1 MEAKALCPSW
11 AKQVRQSACGGACSS
26 TALLCGA
33 LLLCSLGTG
42 SKAEG
47 APAVKPAMMGP
58 KAAPPKQ
65 WGAGRCRTDSGTGND
80 RGLAYNKEGART
92 QASDG
97 AGVEGLGGGKRMSTA
112 AGARCSSGSE
122 ESPALEEATP
132 CLASCVCTSLAVN
145 CSRSGLAEVPP
156 GEPCSW
162 RVTILD
168 LSHNHLSKV
177 RAEELAGYPSL
188 QVLDLSYNCIHTIE
202 EGAFRHLGRLQSLK
216 LVSNSLVCSCTLR
229 WLGAWVREKGPA
241 LVHDAELLHCF
252 QPAAFSSIG
261 LLRADFSALT
271 CATDFIS
278 CVKDPETRRE
288 TVLLYSYL
296 HPGTQSQAS
305 CHTLCSQ
312 KAHTHYGL
320 DLEDRCL
327 CGSLGSRGPVDCGKV
342 CSNEIPSQACNRTV
356 VHAVYPVQVSLS
368 FSARTHYSLHEVI
381 EFTAETLL
389 PGTLYTWDFGDG
401 GEQFSSSSQRAQH
414 TYALPGIY
422 VVTVRAQV
430 GERSLLHR
438 AAVSVI
444 LPVGPVGIECPRAV
458 GRGESINIGIHTQQG
473 TDLSVLWRMKM
484 PSGQETLDE
493 SCCSQGGRIHLE
505 NLNCYWLSNAKET
518 WQDARR
524 LCQGIPGGDLA
535 VVRTQEVQ
543 SFLQETFSGAGV
555 AWIGLSSLG
564 SLRWVDGSLVD
575 SFQNWTPFGRPE
587 GKEGCVQMH
596 LLDPEGVWSSSPCS
610 AKSSFLCERRAGVTL
625 PSPDV
630 FLTGVP
636 VFSGVYDVR
645 NVSTEQLPPL
655 LGPDSIELMLFP
667 GLWFSHAGILVSVD
681 FGIRGT
687 KKPVLIRFQILR
699 PHCNPNQHL
708 VPPGC
713 ELLHSPF
720 ACCHPWPL
728 CNGTGRCP
736 SGQQWCPLREGC
748 LNVSSPCSSYAFE
761 NVTSSILPIQN
772 PPRYSGTPPFY
783 QPVADLPL
791 LLAPSSTNRHV
802 QVLLPREEISVSPDD
817 IIGIQ
822 HNAEVS
828 SLLRCRQHSHSPWR
842 QSYISLAKA
851 GWWEGSISSFT
862 SPTWVD
868 HVVCDLRVTFVGKT
882 WSFAAMPRLARHL
895 AHGAYTYTATV
906 RNAVSSRQVN
916 CTVEVQTKVGG
927 LQIIHPTPVSGKL
940 NVATKRETLIVIK
953 ILSGCN
959 AMARWMAPVGKA
971 GVLFEATC
979 PGSIVAHVP
988 ACHRDTADTWFSS
1001 ALLRMEEPRM
1011 EMLNVLVSNEISSQK
1026 LSVKIQSYNVIEGLR
1041 VVPPGPRRMLVDVSQ
1056 VFSAELTQGS
1066 SVSYNWVIDNMDM
1079 FAYNGQTYSVK
1090 FKRPA
1095 TYQLKLRAE
1104 NPVSSEVV
1112 EVALA
1117 AEAMNPLANPEI
1129 LGLPGVVA
1137 VDTLQT
1143 FVFRVEVDT
1152 AMEVTVR
1159 WGFGDGSP
1167 EVESLLSPPYDSQLS
1182 RPDPQGE
1189 RVQVL
1194 ARVTH
1199 TYTQPGDYSVT
1210 AEAINKY
1217 DRVER
1222 VAKVRAVC
1230 PIASVTILVTPASPL
1245 VNEVTQFEA
1254 LPRPSPYGIV
1264 YSWNFNDG
1272 SPTQEGVNLLVH
1284 HRFEKSGV
1292 YNIVLRANNSLSEVP
1307 SDVAVM
1313 VSEGVTGLRLVA
1325 SGPTELGSATVVSA
1339 VLASGT
1345 DVLWTF
1351 NMGDGF
1357 VYSNLNLSFISH
1369 TFAKEGNYTVT
1380 VMAHNAATSA
1390 RVSTIAEVYRL
1401 QITNILAPN
1410 CLSSGERTPFQAVV
1424 TGPSQGVQFFWD
1436 FQDGNPPSVGD
1447 GDPTVFHSYP
1457 AAGSYQLNLTVRG
1470 TVSTTSRQL
1479 AICVEDRIRSVKLTA
1494 PMLALA
1500 LGEPTCFQAEVV
1512 PVPDPQHQYRYHW
1525 DFGVGEDP
1533 VTSGSPEITFTY
1545 LEGGSYRVTVTVW
1558 NTVSQQ
1564 NASVDIL
1571 AQRAIGTI
1579 SILHSGETGSFL
1591 ALGTSYLFMAEV
1603 PWDSAATFLWNFGD
1617 HSPPQVGQS
1626 TSHTYRGAGDITV
1639 TVTGENQVSHR
1650 NSSLDITV
1658 LAPVQL
1664 LILSTERPVCE
1675 VRQEVTFH
1683 ASLASGDQVHYLWA
1697 IGEPRGF
1704 QKGAS
1709 TFSHTFPATGVF
1721 MVFVAAENAVSAE
1734 KANVTIEV
1742 QERAQGVQIH
1752 SRNMV
1757 QGRYLA
1763 SAEPFMLTAEVTQG
1777 SNLTFRWVISRGL
1790 RRVFTAT
1797 GQSLTY
1803 CYNASGE
1810 LLVEVRAG
1818 NVLGEASAG
1827 RALQVVARVCGVK
1840 VRAASDSVA
1849 LGKPVN
1855 LSVSVASGT
1864 DLLYSWHIEEHARPL
1879 VTNSSSLSYAYSTL
1893 GSKLVFVTVSNVFG
1907 SSNGSTE
1914 LRVQEPVSRVS
1925 FTVEGSSL
1933 PFFLMS
1939 DTSRQLWGSVAAG
1952 SDVKWE
1958 WQLRG
1963 KEKQQLFCGQNVSC
1977 KFSAAGV
1984 YQVDLRAWNDV
1995 SEDTVQHPVAVQDPV
2010 AGLAVE
2016 VDKQDVC
2023 TDDRVVFTLHTQR
2036 GTNVSFALA
2045 VPSLGLSLDVRGGTH
2060 HFSFPAA
2067 GSHRVLASA
2076 SNNVSVQLASV
2087 VVQVLEKVRG
2097 LHIPNCCPAVLESN
2111 KELAL
2116 MAQVRAGENVTFF
2129 WIFHLPGHPAY
2140 KAAGQQVGY
2149 MPPGAGNLTIHVE
2162 ASNPFCAASLTVT
2175 VALQVPIEAAT
2186 LSSNGTGAFLNQ
2198 TVAFDLAVMGG
2209 SDLRSVWK
2217 FGDSEETFAGSGDK
2231 RMFHRYVRAGD
2242 FLVEVKIYNEVSFVL
2257 VQMTVTVRELG
2268 CDSPMVR
2275 LVELPSSVPR
2285 SRTSYFEASVDLKG
2299 CTTYKA
2305 LYLWEVFS
2313 SPSCEQLAEAD
2324 QVPLQHTDLLTP
2336 SLMLPKLSLDI
2347 GTHCLRFTASL
2358 QHTPLARTLSLLI
2371 TVIPSKLVPFIR
2383 GGSWR
2388 SWSAQLDLVLDG
2400 SGSYDPDVG
2409 RDADSS
2415 LEYHWSCEN
2424 VSSPW
2429 CAPPRL
2435 QGGASVTVPHT
2446 VLCRDTGYRFV
2457 LTVKKPGKEPV
2468 SVAQMVWI
2476 EAGQIQPVTIEC
2488 RSCSALSSY
2497 EISRSVHVTLAG
2509 QCQSCDNRTIYK
2521 WTAQSSDGQP
2531 LTLDH
2536 VTTSTGD
2543 SNRDLVIRQGVLR
2556 DGVNYSFTL
2565 SASQP
2570 GGELQGG
2577 SSITLTPNN
2586 PPRGGVC
2593 TLTPEHDLY
2602 LLETLVSYQCTGW
2615 VDEDSSPVQLIYTLI
2630 AERCPPD
2637 GRHCQHFCLYRGIK
2651 SSFGTFLPAA
2661 TGGRHT
2667 AVNVLVELEDS
2678 QGAKTLALNQTLPL
2692 AMPVLPAGFPTVT
2705 SWLKN
2710 KSQSALWG
2718 VVQQGNP
2725 QEVIPY
2731 SLALITVLNQNSGS
2745 QGNEEELRDRIA
2757 IRSNVT
2763 AALASL
2769 SISSVKEVAQLS
2781 AVLQQCVA
2789 FPGELSPESQARTL
2803 AAAQRMIEVI
2813 SSETEEGHE
2822 TPTSAGN
2829 SILGILGSTLSALDT
2844 APHPP
2849 LSGTPGLSTALTAF
2863 NLTRALMKSLMRSRV
2878 LNEETLS
2885 LSVSEIRTQGKRA
2898 DSPNLLCQA
2907 PSERCLF
2914 SVPSA
2919 VAGQL
2924 AGSQEVVQ
2932 VLMDISVNPFPF
2944 NYYAN
2949 SSISTRLALLEFTT
2963 PGGAPIPVSNL
2974 AGERAIG
2981 LRLPTG
2987 QQEQRTS
2994 PPTLLLLPPG
3004 ESVNFTVR
3012 ASAGSH
3018 AEGVH
3023 IRVGVTV
3030 QEGFD
3035 PSQESE
3041 PSIHFYGHY
3050 TLVPNEFH
3058 YAWKEEIIF
3067 DSLQGGSSREVTI
3080 LLSSPHRFNGTL
3092 RDYHVNITNR
3102 FSQAPVSAAVT
3113 VFASLCQYFHF
3124 PSMQWSTEGLRPTAA
3139 TSQKEIVCLTEHL
3152 TVFGASLFVPPHSI
3166 LFLPPSKRS
3175 RQAPLVV
3182 ITCCVLFVIYLGMV
3196 LIAHKLDDIDITRV
3210 GIVPRCGQ
3218 PGRYKYW
3225 VETDANLGEIWK
3237 IRIWH
3242 DNTGLDPSW
3251 YLQHVIIWDRQTDH
3265 MYFFL
3270 VDDWLSVENEKNEG
3284 LVEKEVLAACPQEL
3298 RCFSRVFPA
3307 QLRLGFSD
3315 WHVWLS
3321 VWGRSPHSRF
3331 TRVQRITCCVLAVYL
3346 FLTICVLWYG
3356 AIGVEG
3362 YSSVPLGSQ
3371 ASVTAESIA
3380 VGMVVSV
3387 VVFPIQLLFTF
3398 IFRKTHSKVVVED
3411 PNPPVQDSQTVEMDV
3426 CLEHAD
3432 RGSSSFLSIPG
3443 GVESIMDGS
3452 SVSGESPG
3460 SRRPVS
3466 TQENRTEVGNARVA
3480 KHWPSCDSIFDI
3492 PDLLNSD
3499 PLVSQSRILKRKKAL
3514 LKLGIE
3520 SASSSDDDPLSFS
3533 LGDSEDSRRDSHGDR
3548 LTHSEEDLLNSII
3561 AETQWS
3567 SSSDCVTSDSGRFS
3581 PRAEADLVSD
3591 VMESSCSTW
3600 SDGIPEQ
3607 GRSGWGFLHKS
3618 FSYISA
3624 LTSPGSA
3631 LHPDPEPLSAPVSS
3645 FSTRIGVSRR
3655 PLEWLFPGWVM
3666 PMTYAF
3672 IFLLLAGCFTVTI
3685 LYGSSLH
3692 DHTALMWL
3700 ISCVFSFVTSFVLLE
3715 PLKVVLE
3722 ALHAALITKPVDSEG
3737 EGLVEEPL
3745 VKPMPERIGKVRVP
3759 CGYGLL
3765 QAKEEARKVRALRA
3779 LMRSCLTH
3787 MLFLLVVL
3795 TVNYQSCVHH
3805 RNIHL
3810 LHAAVRQAVAA
3821 PNNRG
3826 LNFSSVRSYTDTWEW
3841 IDSVLLSYLYNNPR
3855 LTLVGVPRLRQES
3868 SAENVPLDL
3877 VLPQPGLGS
3886 LLTRHVT
3893 NRTCLLCHLSAPRA
3907 EVSRSGQVDRD
3918 ACSDPSLQN
3927 SSHDSIGFW
3936 IWGHVRVY
3944 HTNTGCWREL
3954 GNSSAKAQR
3963 TLADLRA
3970 SNWINK
3976 RTRAVF
3982 LEFTQYNTD
3991 VNLYVAV
3998 MLLLELPSVRPAV
4011 PSILILP
4018 YQMLRLHTQL
4028 DLPLA
4033 LVVSLLVFSVAFL
4046 LPELSLLSQE
4056 GASCLGQSRCWLQ
4069 LLLALLSIAV
4079 GALHFA
4085 HIWLADVRLKHY
4097 RGHRQAFTSFY
4108 EVAQLARM
4116 EVCLSA
4122 LLLTTT
4128 TLKIVRQ
4135 LRFVRRWSAFG
4146 KTFQHALGELVA
4158 AMLLFLL
4165 LLLVYAQCG
4174 CLAFSATVE
4183 EFRTFRCAVYALL
4196 SALHGKVA
4204 LLSVIQEFPTL
4215 GTAYVLS
4222 FMVSLLCIGSRFLC
4236 AIILHSYRTVQAE
4249 MYRPAIEPQD
4259 YEMIEFFVKRFK
4271 LWMGLSKTKAF
4282 RHKVKFEGM
4291 DSLISR
4297 SSRNSKRSR
4306 LLSAGTI
4313 FRCASSTI
4321 SSSSCSS
4328 EELALSESPV
4338 PEPYNVQ
4345 FYLDRLPSAVNNLLD
4360 QFDRVIRVM
4369 EDVCQ
4374 LERGL
4379 EQAQKRINDKKGQKS
4394 LQGEKVTSVKQL
4406 ELPRT
4411 YSTFPE
4417 SALVRLR
4424 AHRAKVSNGNA
4435 TDGHKLVQQPP
4446 AGGIPHPV
4454 AGCASRLV
4462 GPPIST
4468 DLYQRLTQAPGI
4480 SCKWRPK
4487 SEEGQ
4492 GSLCH
4497 EVPQR
4502 QIPLKRRAWQTEGAE
4517 NV

>member
-1 MEAKALCPSW
+1 MDPSLGDRDTLRSCMAGVMLSQGLQLGW
-11 AKQVRQSACGGACSS
+11 
-26 TALLCGA
+26 
-33 LLLCSLGTG
+33 LLLLLLARGT
-42 SKAEG
+42 A
-47 APAVKPAMMGP
+47 
-58 KAAPPKQ
+58 
-65 WGAGRCRTDSGTGND
+65 
-80 RGLAYNKEGART
+80 
-92 QASDG
+92 
-97 AGVEGLGGGKRMSTA
+97 
-112 AGARCSSGSE
+112 
-122 ESPALEEATP
+122 
-132 CLASCVCTSLAVN
+132 
-145 CSRSGLAEVPP
+145 
-156 GEPCSW
+156 
-162 RVTILD
+162 
-168 LSHNHLSKV
+168 
-177 RAEELAGYPSL
+177 
-188 QVLDLSYNCIHTIE
+188 
-202 EGAFRHLGRLQSLK
+202 
-216 LVSNSLVCSCTLR
+216 
-229 WLGAWVREKGPA
+229 
-241 LVHDAELLHCF
+241 
-252 QPAAFSSIG
+252 
-261 LLRADFSALT
+261 
-271 CATDFIS
+271 
-278 CVKDPETRRE
+278 
-288 TVLLYSYL
+288 
-296 HPGTQSQAS
+296 
-305 CHTLCSQ
+305 
-312 KAHTHYGL
+312 
-320 DLEDRCL
+320 
-327 CGSLGSRGPVDCGKV
+327 
-342 CSNEIPSQACNRTV
+342 
-356 VHAVYPVQVSLS
+356 
-368 FSARTHYSLHEVI
+368 
-381 EFTAETLL
+381 
-389 PGTLYTWDFGDG
+389 
-401 GEQFSSSSQRAQH
+401 
-414 TYALPGIY
+414 
-422 VVTVRAQV
+422 
-430 GERSLLHR
+430 
-438 AAVSVI
+438 
-444 LPVGPVGIECPRAV
+444 
-458 GRGESINIGIHTQQG
+458 
-473 TDLSVLWRMKM
+473 
-484 PSGQETLDE
+484 DE
-493 SCCSQGGRIHLE
+493 SSCPQGGRIHFQ
-505 NLNCYWLSNAKET
+505 NLNCYWLSHAKET
-518 WQDARR
+518 WQNARR
-524 LCQGIPGGDLA
+524 LCREIPGGDLA

-543 SFLQETFSGAGV
+543 SFLQETFSGAGMV
-555 AWIGLSSLG
+555 WIGLSSLG
-564 SLRWVDGSLVD
+564 SLHWVDGSLVD
-575 SFQNWTPFGRPE
+575 SFQNWTPFGRPK
-587 GKEGCVQMH
+587 GKESCVQMH
-596 LLDPEGVWSSSPCS
+596 LLDPEGVWSSRPCS

-630 FLTGVP
+630 FLTGMP

-645 NVSTEQLPPL
+645 NVSTELLPPL

-681 FGIRGT
+681 FGVQGT
-687 KKPVLIRFQILR
+687 KKPVLVQFQILR

-713 ELLHSPF
+713 KFLHTPF
-720 ACCHPWPL
+720 ACCHPRPL
-728 CNGTGRCP
+728 CNTTGWCP
-736 SGQQWCPLREGC
+736 SRQQWCPLSEGC
-748 LNVSSPCSSYAFE
+748 LNISSPCSSYAFE
-761 NVTSSILPIQN
+761 NVTSSILPIRN

-783 QPVADLPL
+783 SPVADFPL
-791 LLAPSSTNRHV
+791 LLAPSSANRHV
-802 QVLLPREEISVSPDD
+802 QVLLPREEISVYPDD

-822 HNAEVS
+822 HNAGVS
-828 SLLRCRQHSHSPWR
+828 SLLRCLQHSHSPWR
-842 QSYISLAKA
+842 QSYISLVKA

-862 SPTWVD
+862 NPTWVD
-868 HVVCDLRVTFVGKT
+868 HVVCDLRVAFVGKT
-882 WSFAAMPRLARHL
+882 QSFAATPPLARHSER
-895 AHGAYTYTATV
+895 GAYTYTATV
-906 RNAVSSRQVN
+906 RNAVSSRQMN

-927 LQIIHPTPVSGKL
+927 LQIIHPTLVSGKL
-940 NVATKRETLIVIK
+940 NVATKKETLIVIK
-953 ILSGCN
+953 ILSGCH
-959 AMARWMAPVGKA
+959 AVAHWMAPVGKA

-979 PGSIVAHVP
+979 PGSIIALVP
-988 ACHRDTADTWFSS
+988 ACRRDTADTWFSS
-1001 ALLRMEEPRM
+1001 TLLRMEEPKM
-1011 EMLNVLVSNEISSQK
+1011 ETLNVLVSNQISTQK
-1026 LSVKIQSYNVIEGLR
+1026 LSVKIQSYNAIEGLR

-1066 SVSYNWVIDNMDM
+1066 SVSYSWVIDNMDM

-1112 EVALA
+1112 EVALTV
-1117 AEAMNPLANPEI
+1117 EAMNPLANPEI
-1129 LGLPGVVA
+1129 VGLPGVVA

-1143 FVFRVEVDT
+1143 LVFRVEVDT

-1159 WGFGDGSP
+1159 WGFGDSSP
-1167 EVESLLSPPYDSQLS
+1167 DVESLLSPPYDSQLS

-1199 TYTQPGDYSVT
+1199 TYTQPGNYSVT

-1217 DRVER
+1217 DRVEQ
-1222 VAKVRAVC
+1222 VANVRAVC

-1245 VNEVTQFEA
+1245 VNEVTKFKA

-1264 YSWNFNDG
+1264 YSWDFNDG
-1272 SPTQEGVNLLVH
+1272 SPTQEGVNSLVH

-1292 YNIVLRANNSLSEVP
+1292 YNVMLWANNNLSEVP

-1313 VSEGVTGLRLVA
+1313 VSEGVAGLRVVA
-1325 SGPTELGSATVVSA
+1325 SGPTELGAATVVNA
-1339 VLASGT
+1339 ALASGT

-1369 TFAKEGNYTVT
+1369 TFAKEGNYTVM
-1380 VMAHNAATSA
+1380 VKAHNAATSTH
-1390 RVSTIAEVYRL
+1390 VSTIAEVYRL
-1401 QITNILAPN
+1401 QITKILAPV
-1410 CLSSGERTPFQAVV
+1410 CLSSGEQTPFQAVV
-1424 TGPSQGVQFFWD
+1424 TGPSKGVQFCWD
-1436 FQDGNPPSVGD
+1436 FQDGNPPSVGV

-1457 AAGSYQLNLTVRG
+1457 VAGSYELNLTVRG
-1470 TVSTTSRQL
+1470 TVSTTSRRL
-1479 AICVEDRIRSVKLTA
+1479 AICVEDRIRSVKLMA
-1494 PMLALA
+1494 PTLALA

-1558 NTVSQQ
+1558 NMVSRH
-1564 NASVDIL
+1564 NASADIL
-1571 AQRAIGTI
+1571 AQRVIGTI
-1579 SILHSGETGSFL
+1579 SILHSGETESFL
-1591 ALGTSYLFMAEV
+1591 ALGTSYLFMTEV

-1626 TSHTYRGAGDITV
+1626 VSHTYHTVGDITV
-1639 TVTGENQVSHR
+1639 TVTGENQVSRR
-1650 NSSLDITV
+1650 NASLDVTV

-1664 LILSTERPVCE
+1664 LALSTEWPICE
-1675 VRQEVTFH
+1675 VRQEVAFH
-1683 ASLASGDQVHYLWA
+1683 ASLAAGDQVRYLWA
-1697 IGEPRGF
+1697 IGQPRSF
-1704 QKGAS
+1704 HQGAA
-1709 TFSHTFPATGVF
+1709 TFSHAFPAAGVF
-1721 MVFVAAENAVSAE
+1721 VVFVTAENAVSTE
-1734 KANVTIEV
+1734 KANITIEV

-1752 SRNMV
+1752 SGNVV

-1763 SAEPFMLTAEVTQG
+1763 SAEPFMLTAKVTQG
-1777 SNLTFRWVISRGL
+1777 SNITFRWVISQGL

-1797 GQSLTY
+1797 GQSLMY

-1818 NVLGEASAG
+1818 NVLGEVSAG
-1827 RALQVVARVCGVK
+1827 LALQVVERACGVK
-1840 VRAASDSVA
+1840 VQAASDSVA
-1849 LGKPVN
+1849 VGKPVN

-1864 DLLYSWHIEEHARPL
+1864 DLLYSWHIEEYAQPL
-1879 VTNSSSLSYAYSTL
+1879 LTNSSSLSYAYSTL
-1893 GSKLVFVTVSNVFG
+1893 GSKLVFVTVSNVLG

-1914 LRVQEPVSRVS
+1914 LRVEEPVSRVS
-1925 FTVEGSSL
+1925 FAVEGSSP

-1952 SDVKWE
+1952 SDVAWE
-1958 WQLRG
+1958 WQLQG
-1963 KEKQQLFCGQNVSC
+1963 KEKRQLFHGQNISC

-1995 SEDTVQHPVAVQDPV
+1995 SEDTVQHPMVVQDPV

-2016 VDKQDVC
+2016 VDRQDVC

-2036 GTNVSFALA
+2036 GTNVSFALTI
-2045 VPSLGLSLDVRGGTH
+2045 PSLGLSLDVRGGTH
-2060 HFSFPAA
+2060 HFSFPTA
-2067 GSHRVLASA
+2067 GSHQVLASA
-2076 SNNVSVQLASV
+2076 SNNVSMQLASV

-2097 LHIPNCCPAVLESN
+2097 LHIPNCCPAIMESN

-2116 MAQVRAGENVTFF
+2116 TAQVQAGENVTFF
-2129 WIFHLPGHPAY
+2129 WIFHLPGQPAY
-2140 KAAGQQVGY
+2140 EAAGQQVGY
-2149 MPPGAGNLTIHVE
+2149 VPPGAGNLTIHVE
-2162 ASNPFCAASLTVT
+2162 ASNPFCATSLTVT
-2175 VALQVPIEAAT
+2175 VALQVPIEAAS

-2198 TVAFDLAVMGG
+2198 TVAFDVALTGG
-2209 SDLRSVWK
+2209 SDLHSEWK
-2217 FGDSEETFAGSGDK
+2217 FGDSAATFAGSGVE
-2231 RMFHRYVRAGD
+2231 RMFHHYGRAGD
-2242 FLVEVKIYNEVSFVL
+2242 FVVEVKIYNEVSFVL
-2257 VQMTVTVRELG
+2257 VQTTVTVRELG

-2275 LVELPSSVPR
+2275 LVDPPSSVPR
-2285 SRTSYFEASVDLKG
+2285 SLTSYFEASIDLKG
-2299 CTTYKA
+2299 CTAYKA

-2313 SPSCEQLAEAD
+2313 SPSCEQLAEAN
-2324 QVPLQHTDLLTP
+2324 QVPLQHADLFTP
-2336 SLMLPKLSLDI
+2336 SLTLPKLSLDI

-2371 TVIPSKLVPFIR
+2371 TVIPSKLVPVIR

-2388 SWSAQLDLVLDG
+2388 SCSAQLDLVLDG

-2409 RDADSS
+2409 TAADHS
-2415 LEYHWSCEN
+2415 LEYHWDCEN

-2435 QGGASVTVPHT
+2435 QGGASVTIPRT
-2446 VLCRDTGYRFV
+2446 VLCRGTGYRFI
-2457 LTVKKPGKEPV
+2457 LTVKKPGKDPV
-2468 SVAQMVWI
+2468 SMAQMVWI
-2476 EAGQIQPVTIEC
+2476 KPGQILPVTIEC

-2509 QCQSCDNRTIYK
+2509 QCQSCDNRTMYK
-2521 WTAQSSDGQP
+2521 WTAQSSDGQN
-2531 LTLDH
+2531 LTLNH

-2586 PPRGGVC
+2586 PPRGGIC
-2593 TLTPEHDLY
+2593 TLTPEHNLY

-2630 AERCPPD
+2630 AEQCSPNS
-2637 GRHCQHFCLYRGIK
+2637 RHCQHFCLYRGIK
-2651 SSFGTFLPAA
+2651 SSFSTFLPAA
-2661 TGGRHT
+2661 TGSSRT
-2667 AVNVLVELEDS
+2667 TVNILVELEDS
-2678 QGAKTLALNQTLPL
+2678 QGAKTLALNRTLTL
-2692 AMPVLPAGFPTVT
+2692 VMPVLPAGFPTVT

-2710 KSQSALWG
+2710 KSQSELWG

-2745 QGNEEELRDRIA
+2745 QGNEEELRDRIS

-2769 SISSVKEVAQLS
+2769 NISSVKEVAQLS
-2781 AVLQQCVA
+2781 AALQQCVA
-2789 FPGELSPESQARTL
+2789 FPGELSLESQARTL

-2844 APHPP
+2844 APHP
-2849 LSGTPGLSTALTAF
+2849 LLFGTPGLSTALTAF

-2878 LNEETLS
+2878 LNEETLL

-2898 DSPNLLCQA
+2898 NSPNLLCLA
-2907 PSERCLF
+2907 PSDRCLF
-2914 SVPSA
+2914 SVPST
-2919 VAGQL
+2919 VARQL

-2932 VLMDISVNPFPF
+2932 VLMDISLNPFPF

-2963 PGGAPIPVSNL
+2963 PGGVPIPVSNL
-2974 AGERAIG
+2974 SGERAIG

-2987 QQEQRTS
+2987 QQEQRSS
-2994 PPTLLLLPPG
+2994 PPTLILLPPG

-3012 ASAGSH
+3012 ALAGSR

-3023 IRVGVTV
+3023 IHVGITM

-3035 PSQESE
+3035 PSQERE
-3041 PSIHFYGHY
+3041 PSIHFFGHY
-3050 TLVPNEFH
+3050 TPVPNEFH
-3058 YAWKEEIIF
+3058 YTWKEEMIF

-3080 LLSSPHRFNGTL
+3080 LLSSPHSFNGTL

-3139 TSQKEIVCLTEHL
+3139 TSRKEIVCLTEHL

-3166 LFLPPSKRS
+3166 LFLPPSKRA

-3182 ITCCVLFVIYLGMV
+3182 ITCCVLFAIYLGMV

-3225 VETDANLGEIWK
+3225 VTVKTGWKRGSGTTAHVGISLYGLNKSGSRHLDKGWAFQRNSQDIFQVETDANLGEIWK

-3251 YLQHVIIWDRQTDH
+3251 YLQHVIVWDRQTDH

-3270 VDDWLSVENEKNEG
+3270 VDDWLSVENEQNEG

-3321 VWGRSPHSRF
+3321 IWGRSPHSRF

-3346 FLTICVLWYG
+3346 FLAICVLWYG

-3362 YSSVPLGSQ
+3362 YSVPLGSQ
-3371 ASVTAESIA
+3371 VSVTAESVA
-3380 VGMVVSV
+3380 VGMVVAV
-3387 VVFPIQLLFTF
+3387 MVFPIQLLFTF
-3398 IFRKTHSKVVVED
+3398 IFRKTRSKVVVED
-3411 PNPPVQDSQTVEMDV
+3411 PDPPVQDSQTVEMDV

-3432 RGSSSFLSIPG
+3432 LSSSSFLSILG
-3443 GVESIMDGS
+3443 GMESIMDGS
-3452 SVSGESPG
+3452 SASGESPG
-3460 SRRPVS
+3460 SRRPGS
-3466 TQENRTEVGNARVA
+3466 TQENLTKVGNTRVV
-3480 KHWPSCDSIFDI
+3480 KRRPSCDSIFDV
-3492 PDLLNSD
+3492 PDLLTSD
-3499 PLVSQSRILKRKKAL
+3499 PLVSQSRSLKRKKAL

-3520 SASSSDDDPLSFS
+3520 STSNSDGDPLSFS
-3533 LGDSEDSRRDSHGDR
+3533 LEDSEDSWRDSRGHR
-3548 LTHSEEDLLNSII
+3548 LTRSEEDLLNSIV
-3561 AETQWS
+3561 AETQRS

-3581 PRAEADLVSD
+3581 PQAEADLVSD
-3591 VMESSCSTW
+3591 VMESPSSAW

-3607 GRSGWGFLHKS
+3607 GRRGWGFLRKS

-3624 LTSPGSA
+3624 LTSPGSV
-3631 LHPDPEPLSAPVSS
+3631 LLPDPEPPSAPVSS

-3655 PLEWLFPGWVM
+3655 PLEWLFPGWVL

-3672 IFLLLAGCFTVTI
+3672 IFLLLAGCFTITI

-3700 ISCVFSFVTSFVLLE
+3700 ISCIFSFITSFVLLE
-3715 PLKVVLE
+3715 PLK
-3722 ALHAALITKPVDSEG
+3722 
-3737 EGLVEEPL
+3737 
-3745 VKPMPERIGKVRVP
+3745 
-3759 CGYGLL
+3759 
-3765 QAKEEARKVRALRA
+3765 
-3779 LMRSCLTH
+3779 SCLTH
-3787 MLFLLVVL
+3787 LLFLLVVL
-3795 TVNYQSCVHH
+3795 TVNYQSCFHH

-3810 LHAAVRQAVAA
+3810 LHAAVRQELTA
-3821 PNNRG
+3821 PNDRG
-3826 LNFSSVRSYTDTWEW
+3826 LNFSSMRSYTDTWEW
-3841 IDSVLLSYLYNNPR
+3841 IDSVLLSYLYSNSR

-3868 SAENVPLDL
+3868 SAGNIPLDL
-3877 VLPQPGLGS
+3877 
-3886 LLTRHVT
+3886 
-3893 NRTCLLCHLSAPRA
+3893 APRP
-3907 EVSRSGQVDRD
+3907 EISRSGQVDRD
-3918 ACSDPSLQN
+3918 ACCDRSLQN
-3927 SSHDSIGFW
+3927 SSHNSIGFW
-3936 IWGHVRVY
+3936 IWGHSGVY

-3954 GNSSAKAQR
+3954 GNSSAKARR

-3970 SNWINK
+3970 SNWINE

-3982 LEFTQYNTD
+3982 LEFTQYNVD
-3991 VNLYVAV
+3991 VNLYVVV
-3998 MLLLELPSVRPAV
+3998 MLLLELPSVRLAV
-4011 PSILILP
+4011 PSIIILP
-4018 YQMLRLHTQL
+4018 YQMLRLGTGL

-4033 LVVSLLVFSVAFL
+4033 LVISLLIFSVAFL

-4085 HIWLADVRLKHY
+4085 HIWLADVQLEHY
-4097 RGHRQAFTSFY
+4097 WGHRQAFTSFY
-4108 EVAQLARM
+4108 EVALLAQM

-4122 LLLTTT
+4122 LLLTITM
-4128 TLKIVRQ
+4128 LKIVRQ

-4146 KTFQHALGELVA
+4146 KTFQHALRDLVA
-4158 AMLLFLL
+4158 VMLIFLL

-4174 CLAFSATVE
+4174 YLAFSATVE
-4183 EFRTFRCAVYALL
+4183 EFRTFQCAFYALL

-4204 LLSVIQEFPTL
+4204 FLSVIQEFPTL

-4222 FMVSLLCIGSRFLC
+4222 FMVSLLCVGSRFLC
-4236 AIILHSYRTVQAE
+4236 AVILHSYRTVQAE
-4249 MYRPAIEPQD
+4249 VYRPAMEPQD

-4271 LWMGLSKTKAF
+4271 LWMGLSKTKEF

-4297 SSRNSKRSR
+4297 SSGNSKRSR

-4321 SSSSCSS
+4321 SSSS
-4328 EELALSESPV
+4328 EELALLESPV
-4338 PEPYNVQ
+4338 PEQYNVQ

-4374 LERGL
+4374 LESGL
-4379 EQAQKRINDKKGQKS
+4379 EQAQKRINDNKKGQKS
-4394 LQGEKVTSVKQL
+4394 LQGEKVTLPKQL

-4411 YSTFPE
+4411 YSTFSE
-4417 SALVRLR
+4417 SALLRLR
-4424 AHRAKVSNGNA
+4424 AHRAKVSNCNA

-4446 AGGIPHPV
+4446 ADGIPHPV
-4454 AGCASRLV
+4454 AGCTSWLV

-4468 DLYQRLTQAPGI
+4468 DLCQRCSPAPGV

-4487 SEEGQ
+4487 NEEEQ
-4492 GSLCH
+4492 GCLCH

-4502 QIPLKRRAWQTEGAE
+4502 QIPLKRRAWQTEGAG
-4517 NV
+4517 NI

>member
-1 MEAKALCPSW
+1 MDPSLGDRDTLRSCMAGVMLSQGLQLGW
-11 AKQVRQSACGGACSS
+11 
-26 TALLCGA
+26 
-33 LLLCSLGTG
+33 LLLLLLARGT
-42 SKAEG
+42 
-47 APAVKPAMMGP
+47 
-58 KAAPPKQ
+58 
-65 WGAGRCRTDSGTGND
+65 AGMWD
-80 RGLAYNKEGART
+80 
-92 QASDG
+92 
-97 AGVEGLGGGKRMSTA
+97 
-112 AGARCSSGSE
+112 
-122 ESPALEEATP
+122 
-132 CLASCVCTSLAVN
+132 
-145 CSRSGLAEVPP
+145 
-156 GEPCSW
+156 
-162 RVTILD
+162 
-168 LSHNHLSKV
+168 
-177 RAEELAGYPSL
+177 
-188 QVLDLSYNCIHTIE
+188 
-202 EGAFRHLGRLQSLK
+202 
-216 LVSNSLVCSCTLR
+216 LVS
-229 WLGAWVREKGPA
+229 
-241 LVHDAELLHCF
+241 
-252 QPAAFSSIG
+252 
-261 LLRADFSALT
+261 
-271 CATDFIS
+271 
-278 CVKDPETRRE
+278 
-288 TVLLYSYL
+288 
-296 HPGTQSQAS
+296 
-305 CHTLCSQ
+305 
-312 KAHTHYGL
+312 
-320 DLEDRCL
+320 
-327 CGSLGSRGPVDCGKV
+327 
-342 CSNEIPSQACNRTV
+342 
-356 VHAVYPVQVSLS
+356 
-368 FSARTHYSLHEVI
+368 
-381 EFTAETLL
+381 
-389 PGTLYTWDFGDG
+389 
-401 GEQFSSSSQRAQH
+401 
-414 TYALPGIY
+414 
-422 VVTVRAQV
+422 
-430 GERSLLHR
+430 
-438 AAVSVI
+438 
-444 LPVGPVGIECPRAV
+444 
-458 GRGESINIGIHTQQG
+458 
-473 TDLSVLWRMKM
+473 
-484 PSGQETLDE
+484 DE
-493 SCCSQGGRIHLE
+493 SSCPQGGRIHFQ
-505 NLNCYWLSNAKET
+505 NLNCYWLSHAKET
-518 WQDARR
+518 WQNARR
-524 LCQGIPGGDLA
+524 LCREIPGGDLA

-543 SFLQETFSGAGV
+543 SFLQETFSGAGMV
-555 AWIGLSSLG
+555 WIGLSSLG
-564 SLRWVDGSLVD
+564 SLHWVDGSLVD
-575 SFQNWTPFGRPE
+575 SFQNWTPFGRPK
-587 GKEGCVQMH
+587 GKESCVQMH
-596 LLDPEGVWSSSPCS
+596 LLDPEGVWSSRPCS

-630 FLTGVP
+630 FLTGMP

-645 NVSTEQLPPL
+645 NVSTELLPPL
-655 LGPDSIELMLFP
+655 LGPDTIELMLFP

-681 FGIRGT
+681 FGVQGT
-687 KKPVLIRFQILR
+687 KKPVLVQFQILR

-713 ELLHSPF
+713 EFLHTPF
-720 ACCHPWPL
+720 ACCHPRPL
-728 CNGTGRCP
+728 CNTTGWCP
-736 SGQQWCPLREGC
+736 SGQQWCPLSEGC
-748 LNVSSPCSSYAFE
+748 LNISSPCSSYAFE
-761 NVTSSILPIQN
+761 NVTSSILPIRN

-783 QPVADLPL
+783 SPVADFPL
-791 LLAPSSTNRHV
+791 LLAPSTANRHV
-802 QVLLPREEISVSPDD
+802 QVLLPREEISVYPDD

-822 HNAEVS
+822 HNAGVS
-828 SLLRCRQHSHSPWR
+828 SLLRCLQHSHSPWR
-842 QSYISLAKA
+842 QSYISLVKA

-862 SPTWVD
+862 NPTWVD

-882 WSFAAMPRLARHL
+882 QSFAAMPPLARHSE
-895 AHGAYTYTATV
+895 HGAYTYTATV
-906 RNAVSSRQVN
+906 RNAVSSRQMN

-927 LQIIHPTPVSGKL
+927 LQIIHPTLVSGKL
-940 NVATKRETLIVIK
+940 NVATKKETLIVIK
-953 ILSGCN
+953 ILSGCH
-959 AMARWMAPVGKA
+959 AVAHWMAPVGKA

-979 PGSIVAHVP
+979 PGSIIALVP
-988 ACHRDTADTWFSS
+988 ACRRDTADTWFSS
-1001 ALLRMEEPRM
+1001 TLLRMEEPKM
-1011 EMLNVLVSNEISSQK
+1011 ETLNVLVSNQISTQK
-1026 LSVKIQSYNVIEGLR
+1026 LSVNIQSYNAIEGLR

-1066 SVSYNWVIDNMDM
+1066 SVSYSWVIDNMDM

-1112 EVALA
+1112 EVALTV
-1117 AEAMNPLANPEI
+1117 EAMNPLANPEI
-1129 LGLPGVVA
+1129 VGLPGVVA

-1143 FVFRVEVDT
+1143 LVFRVEVDT

-1159 WGFGDGSP
+1159 WGFGDSSP
-1167 EVESLLSPPYDSQLS
+1167 DVESLLSPPYDSQLS

-1199 TYTQPGDYSVT
+1199 TYTQPGNYSVT

-1217 DRVER
+1217 DRVEQ
-1222 VAKVRAVC
+1222 VANVRAVC

-1245 VNEVTQFEA
+1245 VNEVTKFKA

-1264 YSWNFNDG
+1264 YSWDFNDG
-1272 SPTQEGVNLLVH
+1272 SPTQEGVNSLVH

-1292 YNIVLRANNSLSEVP
+1292 YNVMLWANNNLSEVP

-1313 VSEGVTGLRLVA
+1313 VSEGVAGLRVVA
-1325 SGPTELGSATVVSA
+1325 SGPTELGAATVVNA
-1339 VLASGT
+1339 ALASGT

-1369 TFAKEGNYTVT
+1369 TFAKEGNYTVM
-1380 VMAHNAATSA
+1380 VKAHNAATSTH
-1390 RVSTIAEVYRL
+1390 VSTIAEVYRL
-1401 QITNILAPN
+1401 QITKILAPV
-1410 CLSSGERTPFQAVV
+1410 CLSSGEQTPLQAVV
-1424 TGPSQGVQFFWD
+1424 TGPSKGVQFCWD
-1436 FQDGNPPSVGD
+1436 FQDGNPPSVGV

-1457 AAGSYQLNLTVRG
+1457 VAGSYELNLTVRG
-1470 TVSTTSRQL
+1470 TVSTTSRRL
-1479 AICVEDRIRSVKLTA
+1479 AICVEDRIRSVKLMA
-1494 PMLALA
+1494 PTLALA

-1512 PVPDPQHQYRYHW
+1512 PVPDPQHQYQYHW

-1558 NTVSQQ
+1558 NMVSRH
-1564 NASVDIL
+1564 NASADIL
-1571 AQRAIGTI
+1571 AQRVIGTI
-1579 SILHSGETGSFL
+1579 SILHSGETESFL
-1591 ALGTSYLFMAEV
+1591 ALGTSYLFMTEV

-1626 TSHTYRGAGDITV
+1626 VSHTYHTVGDITV
-1639 TVTGENQVSHR
+1639 TVTGENQVSRR
-1650 NSSLDITV
+1650 NASLDITV
-1658 LAPVQL
+1658 LAPVRL
-1664 LILSTERPVCE
+1664 LALSTEWPICE
-1675 VRQEVTFH
+1675 VRQEVAFH
-1683 ASLASGDQVHYLWA
+1683 ASVAAGDQVRYLWA
-1697 IGEPRGF
+1697 IGQPRSF
-1704 QKGAS
+1704 HQGAA
-1709 TFSHTFPATGVF
+1709 TFSHAFPAAGVF
-1721 MVFVAAENAVSAE
+1721 VVFVTAENAVSTE
-1734 KANVTIEV
+1734 KANITIEV

-1752 SRNMV
+1752 SGNVV

-1763 SAEPFMLTAEVTQG
+1763 SAEPFMLTANVTQG
-1777 SNLTFRWVISRGL
+1777 SNITFRWVISQGL

-1797 GQSLTY
+1797 GQSLMY

-1818 NVLGEASAG
+1818 NVLGEVSAG
-1827 RALQVVARVCGVK
+1827 LALQVVERACGVK
-1840 VRAASDSVA
+1840 VQAASDSVA
-1849 LGKPVN
+1849 VGKPVN

-1864 DLLYSWHIEEHARPL
+1864 DLLYSWHIEEYAQPL
-1879 VTNSSSLSYAYSTL
+1879 LTNSSSLSYAYSTL
-1893 GSKLVFVTVSNVFG
+1893 GSKLVFVTVSNVLG

-1925 FTVEGSSL
+1925 FAVEGSSP

-1952 SDVKWE
+1952 SDVAWE
-1958 WQLRG
+1958 WQLQG
-1963 KEKQQLFCGQNVSC
+1963 KEKRQLFHGQNISC

-1995 SEDTVQHPVAVQDPV
+1995 SEDTVQHPMVVQDPV

-2016 VDKQDVC
+2016 VDRQDVC

-2036 GTNVSFALA
+2036 GTNVSFALTI
-2045 VPSLGLSLDVRGGTH
+2045 PSLGLSLDVRGGTH
-2060 HFSFPAA
+2060 HFSFPTA
-2067 GSHRVLASA
+2067 GSHQVLASA
-2076 SNNVSVQLASV
+2076 SNNVSMQLASV
-2087 VVQVLEKVRG
+2087 VVQVLEKVRR
-2097 LHIPNCCPAVLESN
+2097 LHIPNCCPAIMESN
-2111 KELAL
+2111 KELVL
-2116 MAQVRAGENVTFF
+2116 TAQVQAGENVTFF

-2140 KAAGQQVGY
+2140 EAAGQQVGY
-2149 MPPGAGNLTIHVE
+2149 VPPGAGNLTIHVE
-2162 ASNPFCAASLTVT
+2162 ASNPFCATSLTVT
-2175 VALQVPIEAAT
+2175 VALQVPIEAAS

-2198 TVAFDLAVMGG
+2198 TVAFDVALTGG
-2209 SDLRSVWK
+2209 SDLHSEWK
-2217 FGDSEETFAGSGDK
+2217 FGDSAATFAGSGVE
-2231 RMFHRYVRAGD
+2231 RMFHHYGRAGD
-2242 FLVEVKIYNEVSFVL
+2242 FVVEVKIYNEVSFVL
-2257 VQMTVTVRELG
+2257 VQTTVTVRELG

-2275 LVELPSSVPR
+2275 LVDPPSSVPR
-2285 SRTSYFEASVDLKG
+2285 SLTSYFEASIDLKG
-2299 CTTYKA
+2299 CTAYKA

-2313 SPSCEQLAEAD
+2313 SPSCEQLAEAN
-2324 QVPLQHTDLLTP
+2324 QVPLQHADLFTP
-2336 SLMLPKLSLDI
+2336 SLTLPKLSLDI

-2371 TVIPSKLVPFIR
+2371 TVIPSKLVPVIR

-2388 SWSAQLDLVLDG
+2388 SCSAQLDLVLDG

-2409 RDADSS
+2409 TAADPS
-2415 LEYHWSCEN
+2415 LEYHWDCEN

-2435 QGGASVTVPHT
+2435 QGGASVTIPRT
-2446 VLCRDTGYRFV
+2446 VLCRGTGYRFI
-2457 LTVKKPGKEPV
+2457 LTVKKPGKDPV
-2468 SVAQMVWI
+2468 SMAQMVWI
-2476 EAGQIQPVTIEC
+2476 KPGQILPVTIEC

-2509 QCQSCDNRTIYK
+2509 QCQSCDNRTMYK
-2521 WTAQSSDGQP
+2521 WTAQSSDGQN
-2531 LTLDH
+2531 LTLNH

-2586 PPRGGVC
+2586 PPRGGIC
-2593 TLTPEHDLY
+2593 TLTPEHNLY

-2630 AERCPPD
+2630 AEQCSPNS
-2637 GRHCQHFCLYRGIK
+2637 RHCQHFCLYRGIK
-2651 SSFGTFLPAA
+2651 SSFSTFLPAA
-2661 TGGRHT
+2661 TGSSRT
-2667 AVNVLVELEDS
+2667 TVNILVELEDS
-2678 QGAKTLALNQTLPL
+2678 QGAKTLALNRTLTL
-2692 AMPVLPAGFPTVT
+2692 VMPVLPAGFPTVT

-2710 KSQSALWG
+2710 KSQSELWG

-2745 QGNEEELRDRIA
+2745 QGNEEELRDRIS

-2769 SISSVKEVAQLS
+2769 NISSVKEVAQLS
-2781 AVLQQCVA
+2781 AALQQCVA
-2789 FPGELSPESQARTL
+2789 FPGELSLESQARTL

-2844 APHPP
+2844 APHP
-2849 LSGTPGLSTALTAF
+2849 LLFGTPGLSTALTAF

-2878 LNEETLS
+2878 LNEETLL

-2898 DSPNLLCQA
+2898 NSPNLLCLA
-2907 PSERCLF
+2907 PSDRCLF
-2914 SVPSA
+2914 SVPST
-2919 VAGQL
+2919 VATQL

-2932 VLMDISVNPFPF
+2932 VLMDISLNPFPF

-2963 PGGAPIPVSNL
+2963 PGGVPIPVSNL
-2974 AGERAIG
+2974 SGERAIG

-2987 QQEQRTS
+2987 QQEQRSS
-2994 PPTLLLLPPG
+2994 PPTLILLPPG

-3012 ASAGSH
+3012 ALAGSR

-3023 IRVGVTV
+3023 IHVGITV

-3035 PSQESE
+3035 PSQERE
-3041 PSIHFYGHY
+3041 PSIHFFGHY
-3050 TLVPNEFH
+3050 TPVPNEFH
-3058 YAWKEEIIF
+3058 YTWKEEMIF

-3080 LLSSPHRFNGTL
+3080 LLSSPHSFNGTL

-3139 TSQKEIVCLTEHL
+3139 TSRKEIVCLTEHL

-3166 LFLPPSKRS
+3166 LFLPPSKRA

-3182 ITCCVLFVIYLGMV
+3182 ITCCVLFAIYLGMV

-3225 VETDANLGEIWK
+3225 VTVKTGWKRGSGTTAHVGISLYGLNKSGSRHLDKGWAFQRNSQDIFQVETDANLGEIWK

-3251 YLQHVIIWDRQTDH
+3251 YLQHVIVWDRQTDH

-3270 VDDWLSVENEKNEG
+3270 VDDWLSVENEQNEG

-3321 VWGRSPHSRF
+3321 IWGRSPHSRF

-3346 FLTICVLWYG
+3346 FLAICVLWYG

-3362 YSSVPLGSQ
+3362 YSVPLGSQ
-3371 ASVTAESIA
+3371 VSVTAESVA
-3380 VGMVVSV
+3380 VGMVVAV
-3387 VVFPIQLLFTF
+3387 MVFPIQLLFTF
-3398 IFRKTHSKVVVED
+3398 IFRKTRSKVVVED
-3411 PNPPVQDSQTVEMDV
+3411 PDPPVQDSQTVEMDV

-3432 RGSSSFLSIPG
+3432 LSSSSFLSIPG
-3443 GVESIMDGS
+3443 GMESIMDGS
-3452 SVSGESPG
+3452 SASGESPG
-3460 SRRPVS
+3460 SRRPGS
-3466 TQENRTEVGNARVA
+3466 TQENLTKVGNTRVA
-3480 KHWPSCDSIFDI
+3480 KRRPSCDSIFDV
-3492 PDLLNSD
+3492 PDLLTSD
-3499 PLVSQSRILKRKKAL
+3499 PLVSQSRSLKRKKAL

-3520 SASSSDDDPLSFS
+3520 SASNSDGDPLSFS
-3533 LGDSEDSRRDSHGDR
+3533 LEDSEDSRRDSRGHR
-3548 LTHSEEDLLNSII
+3548 LTRSEEDLLNSIV
-3561 AETQWS
+3561 AETQRS

-3581 PRAEADLVSD
+3581 PQAEADLVSD
-3591 VMESSCSTW
+3591 VMESPSSAW

-3607 GRSGWGFLHKS
+3607 GRRGWGFLRKS

-3624 LTSPGSA
+3624 LTSPGSV
-3631 LHPDPEPLSAPVSS
+3631 LLPDPEPPSAPVSS

-3655 PLEWLFPGWVM
+3655 PLEWLFPGWVL

-3672 IFLLLAGCFTVTI
+3672 IFLLLAGCFTITI

-3700 ISCVFSFVTSFVLLE
+3700 ISCIFSFITSFVLLE
-3715 PLKVVLE
+3715 PLK
-3722 ALHAALITKPVDSEG
+3722 
-3737 EGLVEEPL
+3737 
-3745 VKPMPERIGKVRVP
+3745 
-3759 CGYGLL
+3759 
-3765 QAKEEARKVRALRA
+3765 
-3779 LMRSCLTH
+3779 SCLTH
-3787 MLFLLVVL
+3787 LLFLLVVL
-3795 TVNYQSCVHH
+3795 TVNYQSCFHH

-3810 LHAAVRQAVAA
+3810 LHAAVRQELTA
-3821 PNNRG
+3821 PNDRG
-3826 LNFSSVRSYTDTWEW
+3826 LNFSSMRSYTDTWEW
-3841 IDSVLLSYLYNNPR
+3841 IDSVLLSYLYSNSQ

-3868 SAENVPLDL
+3868 SAGNVPLDL
-3877 VLPQPGLGS
+3877 
-3886 LLTRHVT
+3886 
-3893 NRTCLLCHLSAPRA
+3893 APRP
-3907 EVSRSGQVDRD
+3907 EISRSGQVERD
-3918 ACSDPSLQN
+3918 ACCDRSLQN
-3927 SSHDSIGFW
+3927 SSHNSIGFW
-3936 IWGHVRVY
+3936 IWGHSGVY

-3970 SNWINK
+3970 SNWINE

-3982 LEFTQYNTD
+3982 LEFTQYNVD
-3991 VNLYVAV
+3991 VNLYVVV
-3998 MLLLELPSVRPAV
+3998 MLLLELPSVRLAV
-4011 PSILILP
+4011 PSIIILP
-4018 YQMLRLHTQL
+4018 YQMLRLGTGL

-4033 LVVSLLVFSVAFL
+4033 LVISLLIFSVAFL

-4085 HIWLADVRLKHY
+4085 HIWLADVRLEHY
-4097 RGHRQAFTSFY
+4097 WGHRQAFTSFY
-4108 EVAQLARM
+4108 EVALLAQM

-4122 LLLTTT
+4122 LLLTITM
-4128 TLKIVRQ
+4128 LKIVRQ

-4146 KTFQHALGELVA
+4146 KTFQHALRDLVA
-4158 AMLLFLL
+4158 AMLIFLL

-4174 CLAFSATVE
+4174 YLAFSATVE
-4183 EFRTFRCAVYALL
+4183 EFRTFQCAFYALL

-4204 LLSVIQEFPTL
+4204 FLSVIQEFPTL

-4222 FMVSLLCIGSRFLC
+4222 FMVSLLCVGSRFLC
-4236 AIILHSYRTVQAE
+4236 AVILHSYRTVQAE
-4249 MYRPAIEPQD
+4249 VYRPAMEPQD

-4271 LWMGLSKTKAF
+4271 LWMGLSKTKEF

-4297 SSRNSKRSR
+4297 SSGNSKRSC

-4321 SSSSCSS
+4321 SSSS

-4338 PEPYNVQ
+4338 PEQYNVQ

-4374 LERGL
+4374 LESGL
-4379 EQAQKRINDKKGQKS
+4379 EQAQKRINDNKKGQKS
-4394 LQGEKVTSVKQL
+4394 LQGEKVTLPKQL

-4411 YSTFPE
+4411 YSTFSE
-4417 SALVRLR
+4417 SALLRLR
-4424 AHRAKVSNGNA
+4424 AHRAKVSNCNA

-4446 AGGIPHPV
+4446 ADGIPHPV
-4454 AGCASRLV
+4454 GGCTSWLV

-4468 DLYQRLTQAPGI
+4468 DLCQRRSQAPGV

-4487 SEEGQ
+4487 SEEEQ
-4492 GSLCH
+4492 GCLCH

-4502 QIPLKRRAWQTEGAE
+4502 QIPLKRRAWQTEGAG
-4517 NV
+4517 NI

>member
-1 MEAKALCPSW
+1 
-11 AKQVRQSACGGACSS
+11 
-26 TALLCGA
+26 
-33 LLLCSLGTG
+33 
-42 SKAEG
+42 
-47 APAVKPAMMGP
+47 
-58 KAAPPKQ
+58 
-65 WGAGRCRTDSGTGND
+65 
-80 RGLAYNKEGART
+80 
-92 QASDG
+92 
-97 AGVEGLGGGKRMSTA
+97 MSTA
-112 AGARCSSGSE
+112 AGARCSRGSE

-505 NLNCYWLSNAKET
+505 NLNCYWLSDAKET

-555 AWIGLSSLG
+555 VWIGLSSLG

-720 ACCHPWPL
+720 ACCHPRPL

-761 NVTSSILPIQN
+761 NVTSSILPIRN

-783 QPVADLPL
+783 QPVADFPL

-828 SLLRCRQHSHSPWR
+828 SLLWCRQHSHSPWR

-1026 LSVKIQSYNVIEGLR
+1026 LSVKFQSYNVIEGLR

-1143 FVFRVEVDT
+1143 LVFRVEVDT

-1210 AEAINKY
+1210 AEAVNKY

-1272 SPTQEGVNLLVH
+1272 SPTQEGVNLLVR

-1292 YNIVLRANNSLSEVP
+1292 YNVVLRANNSLSEVP

-1401 QITNILAPN
+1401 QIINILAPN

-1436 FQDGNPPSVGD
+1436 FQDGNPPSVAD

-1457 AAGSYQLNLTVRG
+1457 AAGSYKLNLTVRG

-1494 PMLALA
+1494 PTLALA

-1664 LILSTERPVCE
+1664 LTLSTERPVCE

-1683 ASLASGDQVHYLWA
+1683 ASLASGDQVRYLWA

-1721 MVFVAAENAVSAE
+1721 VVFVAAENAVSTE

-2116 MAQVRAGENVTFF
+2116 MAQV
-2129 WIFHLPGHPAY
+2129 
-2140 KAAGQQVGY
+2140 
-2149 MPPGAGNLTIHVE
+2149 
-2162 ASNPFCAASLTVT
+2162 
-2175 VALQVPIEAAT
+2175 PIEAAT

-2231 RMFHRYVRAGD
+2231 KMFHRYVRAGD

-2275 LVELPSSVPR
+2275 LVEPPSSVPR

-2409 RDADSS
+2409 RDADPS

-2435 QGGASVTVPHT
+2435 QGGASVTVPRT

-2468 SVAQMVWI
+2468 SVAQTVWI
-2476 EAGQIQPVTIEC
+2476 EAGQILPVTIEC

-2556 DGVNYSFTL
+2556 DGVNYSFML

-2731 SLALITVLNQNSGS
+2731 SLALITMLNQNSGS

-2849 LSGTPGLSTALTAF
+2849 LSGAPGLSTALTAF

-2944 NYYAN
+2944 NYCAN

-2994 PPTLLLLPPG
+2994 PPTLILLPPG

-3012 ASAGSH
+3012 ASAGSR

-3023 IRVGVTV
+3023 IRAGVTV

-3182 ITCCVLFVIYLGMV
+3182 ITCCVLFAIYLGMV

-3225 VETDANLGEIWK
+3225 VMVKTGWKRGSGTTAHVGISLYGLNKSGSRHLDKGWAFQRNSQDIFQVETDANLGEIWK

-3466 TQENRTEVGNARVA
+3466 TQENLTEGGNARVA

-3533 LGDSEDSRRDSHGDR
+3533 LGDSEDSRRDSRGDR

-3607 GRSGWGFLHKS
+3607 GRSGRGFLPKS
-3618 FSYISA
+3618 FSYIYA

-3655 PLEWLFPGWVM
+3655 PLEWLFPGWVL

-3737 EGLVEEPL
+3737 EGLVEELL

-3877 VLPQPGLGS
+3877 
-3886 LLTRHVT
+3886 
-3893 NRTCLLCHLSAPRA
+3893 APRA

-4018 YQMLRLHTQL
+4018 YQMLRLHTRL

-4122 LLLTTT
+4122 LLLTIT

-4158 AMLLFLL
+4158 ATLLFLL

-4222 FMVSLLCIGSRFLC
+4222 FTVSLLCVGSRFLC
-4236 AIILHSYRTVQAE
+4236 AVILHSYRTVQAE
-4249 MYRPAIEPQD
+4249 MYHPAIEPQD

-4313 FRCASSTI
+4313 FRCASSTV
-4321 SSSSCSS
+4321 SSSSCRS

-4338 PEPYNVQ
+4338 LEPYNVQ

>member
-1 MEAKALCPSW
+1 MPNS
-11 AKQVRQSACGGACSS
+11 
-26 TALLCGA
+26 
-33 LLLCSLGTG
+33 
-42 SKAEG
+42 EG
-47 APAVKPAMMGP
+47 N
-58 KAAPPKQ
+58 
-65 WGAGRCRTDSGTGND
+65 SG
-80 RGLAYNKEGART
+80 
-92 QASDG
+92 
-97 AGVEGLGGGKRMSTA
+97 
-112 AGARCSSGSE
+112 
-122 ESPALEEATP
+122 
-132 CLASCVCTSLAVN
+132 
-145 CSRSGLAEVPP
+145 
-156 GEPCSW
+156 
-162 RVTILD
+162 
-168 LSHNHLSKV
+168 
-177 RAEELAGYPSL
+177 
-188 QVLDLSYNCIHTIE
+188 
-202 EGAFRHLGRLQSLK
+202 K
-216 LVSNSLVCSCTLR
+216 LVSNSLVCSCALR

-241 LVHDAELLHCF
+241 LVRDAELLHCF
-252 QPAAFSSIG
+252 QPAASSSIG

-305 CHTLCSQ
+305 CHALCSQ

-320 DLEDRCL
+320 DLKDRCL

-342 CSNEIPSQACNRTV
+342 CSNEIPSQVCNRTV

-381 EFTAETLL
+381 EFTAETPL

-401 GEQFSSSSQRAQH
+401 GEQFSSSSPRAQH

-505 NLNCYWLSNAKET
+505 NLNCYWLSDAKET

-555 AWIGLSSLG
+555 VWIGLSSLG

-713 ELLHSPF
+713 ELLHTPF
-720 ACCHPWPL
+720 ACCHPRPL
-728 CNGTGRCP
+728 CNSTGRCP

-748 LNVSSPCSSYAFE
+748 LNISSPCSSYAFE
-761 NVTSSILPIQN
+761 NVTSSILPIRN

-783 QPVADLPL
+783 QPVADFPL

-882 WSFAAMPRLARHL
+882 RSFAATPRLARHL

-916 CTVEVQTKVGG
+916 CTVEVQTKVSG

-1026 LSVKIQSYNVIEGLR
+1026 LSVKIQSYNAIEGLR

-1104 NPVSSEVV
+1104 NPVSSEMV
-1112 EVALA
+1112 EVALT

-1143 FVFRVEVDT
+1143 LVFRVEVDT

-1222 VAKVRAVC
+1222 VTKVRAVC

-1272 SPTQEGVNLLVH
+1272 SPTQEGVNLLVR

-1292 YNIVLRANNSLSEVP
+1292 YNVVLRANNSLSEVL

-1401 QITNILAPN
+1401 QITNILAPS

-1424 TGPSQGVQFFWD
+1424 TGPSQGVQFCWD

-1494 PMLALA
+1494 PTLALA

-1558 NTVSQQ
+1558 NTVSRQ

-1650 NSSLDITV
+1650 NSSLDMTV

-1664 LILSTERPVCE
+1664 LTLSTEWPVCE

-1683 ASLASGDQVHYLWA
+1683 ASLASGDQVRYLWA
-1697 IGEPRGF
+1697 VGEPRGF
-1704 QKGAS
+1704 QKGAA
-1709 TFSHTFPATGVF
+1709 TFSHAFPATGFF
-1721 MVFVAAENAVSAE
+1721 MVFVAAENAVSTE

-1752 SRNMV
+1752 SRNIV

-1763 SAEPFMLTAEVTQG
+1763 SAEPFTLTAEVTQG

-1790 RRVFTAT
+1790 LRVFTAT
-1797 GQSLTY
+1797 GQSLMY

-1827 RALQVVARVCGVK
+1827 LALQVVARACGVK

-1864 DLLYSWHIEEHARPL
+1864 DLLYSWHVEEHAQPL
-1879 VTNSSSLSYAYSTL
+1879 LTNSSSLSYAYSTL
-1893 GSKLVFVTVSNVFG
+1893 GSKLVFVTVSNVLG

-1958 WQLRG
+1958 WQLQG
-1963 KEKQQLFCGQNVSC
+1963 KEKQQLFCGQNVSYE
-1977 KFSAAGV
+1977 FSAAGV

-2036 GTNVSFALA
+2036 GTNVSFALTI
-2045 VPSLGLSLDVRGGTH
+2045 PSLGLSLDVRGGTH

-2116 MAQVRAGENVTFF
+2116 MALVRAGENVTFF

-2149 MPPGAGNLTIHVE
+2149 MPSGAGNLTIHVE
-2162 ASNPFCAASLTVT
+2162 ASNLFCAASLTVT

-2209 SDLRSVWK
+2209 SDLRSMWK
-2217 FGDSEETFAGSGDK
+2217 FGDSEETFASSGDK
-2231 RMFHRYVRAGD
+2231 RMLHRYVRAGD

-2275 LVELPSSVPR
+2275 LVEPPSSVPR

-2299 CTTYKA
+2299 CTAYKA

-2313 SPSCEQLAEAD
+2313 SPSCEHLAEAD

-2409 RDADSS
+2409 RDADPS
-2415 LEYHWSCEN
+2415 LEYHWGCEN

-2435 QGGASVTVPHT
+2435 QGGASVTVPRT
-2446 VLCRDTGYRFV
+2446 VLCRGTGYLFI

-2476 EAGQIQPVTIEC
+2476 EAGQILPVTIEC

-2570 GGELQGG
+2570 GGQLQGG

-2661 TGGRHT
+2661 TGGRRT

-2678 QGAKTLALNQTLPL
+2678 QGAKTLALNRTLPL

-2710 KSQSALWG
+2710 KSQSELWS

-2745 QGNEEELRDRIA
+2745 QGNEEELRDRIS

-2769 SISSVKEVAQLS
+2769 NISSVKEVAQLS
-2781 AVLQQCVA
+2781 AALQQCVA

-2849 LSGTPGLSTALTAF
+2849 LSGAPGLSTALTAF

-2994 PPTLLLLPPG
+2994 PPTLILLPPG

-3050 TLVPNEFH
+3050 TPVPNEFH

-3182 ITCCVLFVIYLGMV
+3182 ITCCVLFAIYLGMV

-3225 VETDANLGEIWK
+3225 VMVKTGWKRGSGTTAHVGISLYGLNKSGSRHLDKGWAFQRNSQDIFQVETDANLGEIWK

-3331 TRVQRITCCVLAVYL
+3331 TRVQRITCCVVAVYL

-3371 ASVTAESIA
+3371 ASVMAESIA

-3398 IFRKTHSKVVVED
+3398 IFRKTRSKVVVED

-3466 TQENRTEVGNARVA
+3466 TQENLTEVGNARVA
-3480 KHWPSCDSIFDI
+3480 KRLPSCDSIFDI

-3533 LGDSEDSRRDSHGDR
+3533 LRDSEDSRRDSRGHR

-3561 AETQWS
+3561 AETQRS

-3581 PRAEADLVSD
+3581 PRAEADLISD

-3631 LHPDPEPLSAPVSS
+3631 LRPDPEPLSAPVSS

-3655 PLEWLFPGWVM
+3655 PLEWLFPGWVL

-3700 ISCVFSFVTSFVLLE
+3700 ISCVFSFITSFVLLE

-3722 ALHAALITKPVDSEG
+3722 ALRAALITKPVDSEG

-3745 VKPMPERIGKVRVP
+3745 VKPVPERIGKVRVP

-3810 LHAAVRQAVAA
+3810 LHAAVRQAIAA

-3877 VLPQPGLGS
+3877 GEGW
-3886 LLTRHVT
+3886 T
-3893 NRTCLLCHLSAPRA
+3893 
-3907 EVSRSGQVDRD
+3907 
-3918 ACSDPSLQN
+3918 
-3927 SSHDSIGFW
+3927 
-3936 IWGHVRVY
+3936 
-3944 HTNTGCWREL
+3944 
-3954 GNSSAKAQR
+3954 K
-3963 TLADLRA
+3963 
-3970 SNWINK
+3970 
-3976 RTRAVF
+3976 AVF
-3982 LEFTQYNTD
+3982 LEFTQYNVD

-4018 YQMLRLHTQL
+4018 YQMLRLHTRL

-4033 LVVSLLVFSVAFL
+4033 LVVSLLIFSVAFL

-4069 LLLALLSIAV
+4069 LLLALLSIAI

-4116 EVCLSA
+4116 E
-4122 LLLTTT
+4122 
-4128 TLKIVRQ
+4128 IVRQ

-4158 AMLLFLL
+4158 ATLLFLL

-4174 CLAFSATVE
+4174 YLAFSATVE

-4196 SALHGKVA
+4196 SALHGKVT

-4222 FMVSLLCIGSRFLC
+4222 FTVSLLCIGSRFLC

-4321 SSSSCSS
+4321 SSSSFSS

-4394 LQGEKVTSVKQL
+4394 LQGEKVTPVKQV

-4411 YSTFPE
+4411 YSTLPE

-4435 TDGHKLVQQPP
+4435 TDEHKLGQQPP
-4446 AGGIPHPV
+4446 ADGIPHPV
-4454 AGCASRLV
+4454 AGCTSWLV

-4468 DLYQRLTQAPGI
+4468 DLYQRLTQAPGV

-4517 NV
+4517 NT

>member
-1 MEAKALCPSW
+1 MEARALCPSW
-11 AKQVRQSACGGACSS
+11 VKQGCPSAPGAACSS
-26 TALLCGA
+26 IALLFGV
-33 LLLCSLGTG
+33 LLLCSLSTG
-42 SKAEG
+42 SKPEG
-47 APAVKPAMMGP
+47 APAVKPAMMGL

-65 WGAGRCRTDSGTGND
+65 LGAGRCRTDPGTGND
-80 RGLAYNKEGART
+80 RGLAYSKEGATRT
-92 QASDG
+92 QASEG
-97 AGVEGLGGGKRMSTA
+97 AGVEGLGGGKRMATA
-112 AGARCSSGSE
+112 ARARCRKGSE
-122 ESPALEEATP
+122 ESPVLEEATP
-132 CLASCVCTSLAVN
+132 CLASCVCTSLAAN

-156 GEPCSW
+156 GEPRSW
-162 RVTILD
+162 TVTVLD
-168 LSHNHLSKV
+168 LSHNHLSNV
-177 RAEELAGYPSL
+177 RAGELAGYPSL
-188 QVLDLSYNCIHTIE
+188 QVLDLSYNCIRTIE

-216 LVSNSLVCSCTLR
+216 LVSNRLVCSCSLR
-229 WLGAWVREKGPA
+229 WLGAWVREKGP
-241 LVHDAELLHCF
+241 LVSDAELLHCF
-252 QPAAFSSIG
+252 QPAASSSIG
-261 LLRADFSALT
+261 LLRVDFSALT
-271 CATDFIS
+271 CAADFIS
-278 CVKDPETRRE
+278 CVKDPETGRE

-296 HPGTQSQAS
+296 HPGPQSQAS
-305 CHTLCSQ
+305 CHALCSQ

-327 CGSLGSRGPVDCGKV
+327 CGSLGSEEAMDCGKV
-342 CSNEIPSQACNRTV
+342 CANEIRSQVCNRTV

-368 FSARTHYSLHEVI
+368 LSVQPHYSLHEVI
-381 EFTAETLL
+381 EFTAETPLL
-389 PGTLYTWDFGDG
+389 GTLYAWDFGDG
-401 GEQFSSSSQRAQH
+401 GEQFSSSSPRARH
-414 TYALPGIY
+414 TYALPGVY
-422 VVTVRAQV
+422 VVTVRAQAA
-430 GERSLLHR
+430 GRSLLHR

-444 LPVGPVGIECPRAV
+444 LPVGPVGIKCPRAV
-458 GRGESINIGIHTQQG
+458 GRGESINIGIHTRQG

-493 SCCSQGGRIHLE
+493 SSCSQGGRIHLQ
-505 NLNCYWLSNAKET
+505 NLNCYWLSHAKET

-524 LCQGIPGGDLA
+524 LCQGVPGGDLA

-543 SFLQETFSGAGV
+543 RFLQETFSGAGV
-555 AWIGLSSLG
+555 VWIGLSSLG
-564 SLRWVDGSLVD
+564 SLRWVNGSLVD
-575 SFQNWTPFGRPE
+575 SFQNWTPFGQPE
-587 GKEGCVQMH
+587 QGKESCVQMH
-596 LLDPEGVWSSSPCS
+596 LLDSEGVWSSSPCS

-630 FLTGVP
+630 FLTGMP

-655 LGPDSIELMLFP
+655 LGPGSIELMLFP

-681 FGIRGT
+681 FGVQGT
-687 KKPVLIRFQILR
+687 KKPVLVRFQILR

-713 ELLHSPF
+713 ELLHTPF
-720 ACCHPWPL
+720 ACCHPRPL
-728 CNGTGRCP
+728 CNTTGWCP

-748 LNVSSPCSSYAFE
+748 LNISSPCSSYAFE
-761 NVTSSILPIQN
+761 NVTSSILPIRN
-772 PPRYSGTPPFY
+772 PPRYRGTPPFY
-783 QPVADLPL
+783 SPVADFPL
-791 LLAPSSTNRHV
+791 LLTPSSANRHIH
-802 QVLLPREEISVSPDD
+802 VLLPREEIGVHPDD
-817 IIGIQ
+817 VIGIQ

-828 SLLRCRQHSHSPWR
+828 SLLRCLPHSHSPWR
-842 QSYISLAKA
+842 QSYVRLVKA

-862 SPTWVD
+862 NPTWVD
-868 HVVCDLRVTFVGKT
+868 HVVCDLRVTFVGET
-882 WSFAAMPRLARHL
+882 RRLAAPPRLARHSER
-895 AHGAYTYTATV
+895 GAYAYTATV

-940 NVATKRETLIVIK
+940 HVATKRETLIVVK
-953 ILSGCN
+953 MLSGCN
-959 AMARWMAPVGKA
+959 AVAHWMAPVGKA

-979 PGSIVAHVP
+979 PGSIAAHVP
-988 ACHRDTADTWFSS
+988 ACRRDTTDTWFSS
-1001 ALLRMEEPRM
+1001 ALLRLEEPRM
-1011 EMLNVLVSNEISSQK
+1011 ETLNVLVSNEISSQK
-1026 LSVKIQSYNVIEGLR
+1026 LSVKLQSYNAIEGLR

-1066 SVSYNWVIDNMDM
+1066 SVSYSWVIDNMDM

-1112 EVALA
+1112 EVALT

-1129 LGLPGVVA
+1129 VGLPGMVA

-1143 FVFRVEVDT
+1143 LVFRVEVDT

-1182 RPDPQGE
+1182 RPDPRGE

-1210 AEAINKY
+1210 AEAINEY

-1245 VNEVTQFEA
+1245 ANEVTQFEA
-1254 LPRPSPYGIV
+1254 LPRPSPYGVV

-1272 SPTQEGVNLLVH
+1272 SPMQEGANSLVR

-1292 YNIVLRANNSLSEVP
+1292 YNVMLRANNSLSEVP

-1313 VSEGVTGLRLVA
+1313 VSEGVAGLRVVA
-1325 SGPTELGSATVVSA
+1325 GGPTELGSATIVRA

-1357 VYSNLNLSFISH
+1357 VYSNLNLSFVSH

-1380 VMAHNAATSA
+1380 VMAHNAATST

-1401 QITNILAPN
+1401 QITNILAPS

-1424 TGPSQGVQFFWD
+1424 TGPSKGVQFCWD

-1447 GDPTVFHSYP
+1447 GDPTVFHSYLV
-1457 AAGSYQLNLTVRG
+1457 AGSYQLNLTVRG
-1470 TVSTTSRQL
+1470 TASTTSRQL
-1479 AICVEDRIRSVKLTA
+1479 AICVEDRIRSVKLMA
-1494 PMLALA
+1494 PTLALA

-1558 NTVSQQ
+1558 NTVSRQ
-1564 NASVDIL
+1564 NASADIL
-1571 AQRAIGTI
+1571 AQRVIGTV
-1579 SILHSGETGSFL
+1579 SILHSGEMGSFL
-1591 ALGTSYLFMAEV
+1591 ALGTSYLFTAEV

-1626 TSHTYRGAGDITV
+1626 ASHTYRAAGDVTV
-1639 TVTGENQVSHR
+1639 TVTGENRVSHK
-1650 NSSLDITV
+1650 NTSLDITV
-1658 LAPVQL
+1658 LAPVQRL
-1664 LILSTERPVCE
+1664 ALSTERPVCE

-1683 ASLASGDQVHYLWA
+1683 ASLAAGDQVRYLWA

-1704 QKGAS
+1704 RKGAAA
-1709 TFSHTFPATGVF
+1709 FSHTFPATGVF
-1721 MVFVAAENAVSAE
+1721 VVFVAAENAVSTE

-1752 SRNMV
+1752 SRNVV

-1763 SAEPFMLTAEVTQG
+1763 SAEPFMLTAEVTRG
-1777 SNLTFRWVISRGL
+1777 SNLTFHWVISQGL
-1790 RRVFTAT
+1790 RRVFSAT
-1797 GQSLTY
+1797 GQSLMY

-1810 LLVEVRAG
+1810 LLVEVSAG

-1827 RALQVVARVCGVK
+1827 LALQVVERACGVK

-1849 LGKPVN
+1849 VGKPVT

-1864 DLLYSWHIEEHARPL
+1864 DLLYSWHVEEHAQPL
-1879 VTNSSSLSYAYSTL
+1879 LTNSSSLSYAYSTL
-1893 GSKLVFVTVSNVFG
+1893 GSKLVFVAVSNILG

-1925 FTVEGSSL
+1925 FTVEGSSP
-1933 PFFLMS
+1933 PFFLTS

-1952 SDVKWE
+1952 SDVAWE

-1963 KEKQQLFCGQNVSC
+1963 KEKQQLFHGQNISC
-1977 KFSAAGV
+1977 EFSVAGV

-2016 VDKQDVC
+2016 VDRQDVC

-2036 GTNVSFALA
+2036 GTNVSLALA
-2045 VPSLGLSLDVRGGTH
+2045 IPSLGLSLDVRGGTSR
-2060 HFSFPAA
+2060 FSFPVT

-2076 SNNVSVQLASV
+2076 SNNVSVQLASIV
-2087 VVQVLEKVRG
+2087 VRVLEKVRG
-2097 LHIPNCCPAVLESN
+2097 LHIPDCCPAVLESN

-2116 MAQVRAGENVTFF
+2116 TTQVRAGENVTFF
-2129 WIFHLPGHPAY
+2129 WIFQLPGHPAY
-2140 KAAGQQVGY
+2140 EAAGQQVGY
-2149 MPPGAGNLTIHVE
+2149 VPPGAGNLTIHVE
-2162 ASNPFCAASLTVT
+2162 ASNPFCAASLRVT
-2175 VALQVPIEAAT
+2175 VPLQVPIKAAT

-2198 TVAFDLAVMGG
+2198 TVAFDVAAMGG
-2209 SDLRSVWK
+2209 SDLRSEWK

-2231 RMFHRYVRAGD
+2231 RMFHRFGRAGD

-2257 VQMTVTVRELG
+2257 VQTTVTVRELG
-2268 CDSPMVR
+2268 CDSPLVR
-2275 LVELPSSVPR
+2275 LVEPPSSVPR
-2285 SRTSYFEASVDLKG
+2285 SRASYFEASIDLKG
-2299 CTTYKA
+2299 CTAYKA

-2313 SPSCEQLAEAD
+2313 SPSCEPLAEAD

-2336 SLMLPKLSLDI
+2336 SLTLPKLSLDI
-2347 GTHCLRFTASL
+2347 STHCLRFTASL
-2358 QHTPLARTLSLLI
+2358 QHTPLARTRSLLI
-2371 TVIPSKLVPFIR
+2371 TVTPSKLVPVIQ

-2409 RDADSS
+2409 TDTDPS
-2415 LEYHWSCEN
+2415 LKYHWGCEN

-2435 QGGASVTVPHT
+2435 QGGARVTVPRT
-2446 VLCRDTGYRFV
+2446 VLCRGTGYRFI

-2468 SVAQMVWI
+2468 SVAQTVWI
-2476 EAGQIQPVTIEC
+2476 APGQILPVTIEC

-2509 QCQSCDNRTIYK
+2509 QCQGCDNRTVYK
-2521 WTAQSSDGQP
+2521 WMAQSSDGQP

-2556 DGVNYSFTL
+2556 DGVNYSFML

-2593 TLTPEHDLY
+2593 TLTPEHNLY

-2615 VDEDSSPVQLIYTLI
+2615 VDEDSSPGQLIYTLI
-2630 AERCPPD
+2630 AERCSPD
-2637 GRHCQHFCLYRGIK
+2637 GRHCQPFCLYRGIK
-2651 SSFGTFLPAA
+2651 SSFSTFLPAA
-2661 TGGRHT
+2661 AGGSRT
-2667 AVNVLVELEDS
+2667 TVNVLVELEDS
-2678 QGAKTLALNQTLPL
+2678 QGAKTLALNRTLTL

-2710 KSQSALWG
+2710 KSQSELWG

-2731 SLALITVLNQNSGS
+2731 SLALITVLNQNAGS
-2745 QGNEEELRDRIA
+2745 QDNEEELRDRIS
-2757 IRSNVT
+2757 IRSNIT

-2781 AVLQQCVA
+2781 AALQQCVA

-2829 SILGILGSTLSALDT
+2829 SILGILGSTLSALDL
-2844 APHPP
+2844 APHLP
-2849 LSGTPGLSTALTAF
+2849 LSGAPGLSTALTAF

-2914 SVPSA
+2914 SVPGA

-2924 AGSQEVVQ
+2924 AESQEVVQ

-2974 AGERAIG
+2974 SGERAIG

-2987 QQEQRTS
+2987 QQEQWTS
-2994 PPTLLLLPPG
+2994 PPTLILLPPG

-3012 ASAGSH
+3012 ASAGSR

-3035 PSQESE
+3035 PSQERE
-3041 PSIHFYGHY
+3041 PSIRFFGHHSP
-3050 TLVPNEFH
+3050 VPNEFH
-3058 YAWKEEIIF
+3058 YAWKEEMIF
-3067 DSLQGGSSREVTI
+3067 DSLQGGSSREITI

-3102 FSQAPVSAAVT
+3102 FSQAPVSATVT

-3124 PSMQWSTEGLRPTAA
+3124 PSMRWSTEGLRPTAA
-3139 TSQKEIVCLTEHL
+3139 TNRKEIVCLTEHL

-3166 LFLPPSKRS
+3166 LFLPPSKRA

-3182 ITCCVLFVIYLGMV
+3182 ITCCVLFAIYLGMV
-3196 LIAHKLDDIDITRV
+3196 LIAHKLDDIDVTRV
-3210 GIVPRCGQ
+3210 GIIPRCGQ

-3225 VETDANLGEIWK
+3225 VMVKTGWKRGSGTTAHVGISLYGLNKSGSRHLDKGWAFQRNSQDIFQVETDANLGEIWK
-3237 IRIWH
+3237 IRVWH

-3251 YLQHVIIWDRQTDH
+3251 YLQHVIVWDRQTDH

-3321 VWGRSPHSRF
+3321 IWGRSPHSRF
-3331 TRVQRITCCVLAVYL
+3331 TRVQRVTCCVLAVYL
-3346 FLTICVLWYG
+3346 FLAICVLWYG

-3362 YSSVPLGSQ
+3362 YSVPLGSQ

-3380 VGMVVSV
+3380 VGMVVAG

-3398 IFRKTHSKVVVED
+3398 IFRKTRSKVVVED
-3411 PNPPVQDSQTVEMDV
+3411 PDPPVQDSQTVEMDV

-3432 RGSSSFLSIPG
+3432 LGSSSFLSIPVG
-3443 GVESIMDGS
+3443 MESIMDGS

-3466 TQENRTEVGNARVA
+3466 TRENLTKVGSARVA
-3480 KHWPSCDSIFDI
+3480 KRWPSCDSIFDV
-3492 PDLLNSD
+3492 PDLLNSA
-3499 PLVSQSRILKRKKAL
+3499 SQSRILKRKKAL
-3514 LKLGIE
+3514 LTLGIE
-3520 SASSSDDDPLSFS
+3520 SASSSDDDPLS
-3533 LGDSEDSRRDSHGDR
+3533 LGDSEESRRDSRGHR
-3548 LTHSEEDLLNSII
+3548 LTRSEEDLLNSIV
-3561 AETQWS
+3561 AETQRS
-3567 SSSDCVTSDSGRFS
+3567 SSSACVTSDSGRFS

-3591 VMESSCSTW
+3591 VMESSCSAW

-3607 GRSGWGFLHKS
+3607 GRSDWGFLRKS
-3618 FSYISA
+3618 FSCIST

-3631 LHPDPEPLSAPVSS
+3631 LLPDPEPLSAPVSS

-3655 PLEWLFPGWVM
+3655 PLEWLFPGWVL

-3700 ISCVFSFVTSFVLLE
+3700 ISCVFSFITSFVLLE

-3722 ALHAALITKPVDSEG
+3722 ALRAALITKPVDSDG

-3745 VKPMPERIGKVRVP
+3745 VKPTPERIGKVRVP

-3795 TVNYQSCVHH
+3795 TVNYQSCFHH

-3810 LHAAVRQAVAA
+3810 LHTAVRQAVTA
-3821 PNNRG
+3821 PNDGG
-3826 LNFSSVRSYTDTWEW
+3826 LHFSSVRSYTDTWEW

-3855 LTLVGVPRLRQES
+3855 LSLVGVPRLRQES
-3868 SAENVPLDL
+3868 SAGNVPLDL
-3877 VLPQPGLGS
+3877 VSRP
-3886 LLTRHVT
+3886 
-3893 NRTCLLCHLSAPRA
+3893 
-3907 EVSRSGQVDRD
+3907 EVSRSGQADRD
-3918 ACSDPSLQN
+3918 ACSGPSLQN

-3936 IWGHVRVY
+3936 IWGRVGVY
-3944 HTNTGCWREL
+3944 HTNAGCWREL

-3963 TLADLRA
+3963 TLADLQA
-3970 SNWINK
+3970 SNWLNK
-3976 RTRAVF
+3976 RTRAMF
-3982 LEFTQYNTD
+3982 LEFTQYNVD

-3998 MLLLELPSVRPAV
+3998 MLLLELPTVGPAV

-4018 YQMLRLHTQL
+4018 YQMLRLGTGL

-4033 LVVSLLVFSVAFL
+4033 LVISLFIFSVAFL
-4046 LPELSLLSQE
+4046 LPELWRLSQE

-4085 HIWLADVRLKHY
+4085 HIWLADVRLEHY
-4097 RGHRQAFTSFY
+4097 WGHRQAFTSFY
-4108 EVAQLARM
+4108 EVAVLARM

-4122 LLLTTT
+4122 LLLTVT
-4128 TLKIVRQ
+4128 TLKC
-4135 LRFVRRWSAFG
+4135 
-4146 KTFQHALGELVA
+4146 
-4158 AMLLFLL
+4158 LLN
-4165 LLLVYAQCG
+4165 A
-4174 CLAFSATVE
+4174 
-4183 EFRTFRCAVYALL
+4183 R
-4196 SALHGKVA
+4196 
-4204 LLSVIQEFPTL
+4204 
-4215 GTAYVLS
+4215 
-4222 FMVSLLCIGSRFLC
+4222 GS
-4236 AIILHSYRTVQAE
+4236 
-4249 MYRPAIEPQD
+4249 
-4259 YEMIEFFVKRFK
+4259 K
-4271 LWMGLSKTKAF
+4271 
-4282 RHKVKFEGM
+4282 
-4291 DSLISR
+4291 
-4297 SSRNSKRSR
+4297 
-4306 LLSAGTI
+4306 
-4313 FRCASSTI
+4313 
-4321 SSSSCSS
+4321 
-4328 EELALSESPV
+4328 
-4338 PEPYNVQ
+4338 
-4345 FYLDRLPSAVNNLLD
+4345 
-4360 QFDRVIRVM
+4360 
-4369 EDVCQ
+4369 
-4374 LERGL
+4374 
-4379 EQAQKRINDKKGQKS
+4379 
-4394 LQGEKVTSVKQL
+4394 EK
-4406 ELPRT
+4406 P
-4411 YSTFPE
+4411 
-4417 SALVRLR
+4417 
-4424 AHRAKVSNGNA
+4424 
-4435 TDGHKLVQQPP
+4435 
-4446 AGGIPHPV
+4446 
-4454 AGCASRLV
+4454 C
-4462 GPPIST
+4462 
-4468 DLYQRLTQAPGI
+4468 
-4480 SCKWRPK
+4480 
-4487 SEEGQ
+4487 
-4492 GSLCH
+4492 
-4497 EVPQR
+4497 
-4502 QIPLKRRAWQTEGAE
+4502 KRRNNRYADRDQHESEHVPLLMSNRYAK
-4517 NV
+4517 

>member
-1 MEAKALCPSW
+1 MAGVMLSQGLQLGW
-11 AKQVRQSACGGACSS
+11 
-26 TALLCGA
+26 
-33 LLLCSLGTG
+33 LLLLLLARGTAG
-42 SKAEG
+42 
-47 APAVKPAMMGP
+47 M
-58 KAAPPKQ
+58 
-65 WGAGRCRTDSGTGND
+65 WG
-80 RGLAYNKEGART
+80 
-92 QASDG
+92 
-97 AGVEGLGGGKRMSTA
+97 
-112 AGARCSSGSE
+112 
-122 ESPALEEATP
+122 
-132 CLASCVCTSLAVN
+132 
-145 CSRSGLAEVPP
+145 
-156 GEPCSW
+156 
-162 RVTILD
+162 
-168 LSHNHLSKV
+168 
-177 RAEELAGYPSL
+177 
-188 QVLDLSYNCIHTIE
+188 
-202 EGAFRHLGRLQSLK
+202 
-216 LVSNSLVCSCTLR
+216 LVS
-229 WLGAWVREKGPA
+229 
-241 LVHDAELLHCF
+241 
-252 QPAAFSSIG
+252 
-261 LLRADFSALT
+261 
-271 CATDFIS
+271 
-278 CVKDPETRRE
+278 
-288 TVLLYSYL
+288 
-296 HPGTQSQAS
+296 
-305 CHTLCSQ
+305 
-312 KAHTHYGL
+312 
-320 DLEDRCL
+320 
-327 CGSLGSRGPVDCGKV
+327 
-342 CSNEIPSQACNRTV
+342 
-356 VHAVYPVQVSLS
+356 
-368 FSARTHYSLHEVI
+368 
-381 EFTAETLL
+381 
-389 PGTLYTWDFGDG
+389 
-401 GEQFSSSSQRAQH
+401 
-414 TYALPGIY
+414 
-422 VVTVRAQV
+422 
-430 GERSLLHR
+430 
-438 AAVSVI
+438 
-444 LPVGPVGIECPRAV
+444 
-458 GRGESINIGIHTQQG
+458 
-473 TDLSVLWRMKM
+473 
-484 PSGQETLDE
+484 DE
-493 SCCSQGGRIHLE
+493 SSCPQSGRIHLQ
-505 NLNCYWLSNAKET
+505 NLNCYWLSHAKET
-518 WQDARR
+518 WQNARR
-524 LCQGIPGGDLA
+524 LCREIPGGDLA

-543 SFLQETFSGAGV
+543 SFLQETFSGAGMV
-555 AWIGLSSLG
+555 WIGLSSLG
-564 SLRWVDGSLVD
+564 SLHWVDGSLVD
-575 SFQNWTPFGRPE
+575 SFQNWTPFGRPK
-587 GKEGCVQMH
+587 GKESCVQMH
-596 LLDPEGVWSSSPCS
+596 LLDPEGVWSSRPCS

-630 FLTGVP
+630 FLTGMP

-645 NVSTEQLPPL
+645 NVSTELLPPL

-681 FGIRGT
+681 FGVQGT
-687 KKPVLIRFQILR
+687 KKPVLVQFQILR

-713 ELLHSPF
+713 ELLHTPF
-720 ACCHPWPL
+720 ACCHPRPL
-728 CNGTGRCP
+728 CNTTGWCP
-736 SGQQWCPLREGC
+736 SGQQWCPLSEGC
-748 LNVSSPCSSYAFE
+748 LNISSPCSSYAFE
-761 NVTSSILPIQN
+761 NVTSSILPIRN

-783 QPVADLPL
+783 SPVADFPL
-791 LLAPSSTNRHV
+791 LLAPSSANRHV
-802 QVLLPREEISVSPDD
+802 QVLLPREEISVYPDD

-822 HNAEVS
+822 HNAGVS
-828 SLLRCRQHSHSPWR
+828 SLLRCLQHSHSPWR
-842 QSYISLAKA
+842 QSYISLVKA
-851 GWWEGSISSFT
+851 GWWKGSISSFT
-862 SPTWVD
+862 NPTWVD
-868 HVVCDLRVTFVGKT
+868 HVVCDLRVAFVGKT
-882 WSFAAMPRLARHL
+882 QSFAATPPLARHSER
-895 AHGAYTYTATV
+895 GAYTYTATV
-906 RNAVSSRQVN
+906 RNAVSSRQMN

-940 NVATKRETLIVIK
+940 NVATKKETLIVIK
-953 ILSGCN
+953 ILSGCH
-959 AMARWMAPVGKA
+959 AVAHWMAPVGKA

-979 PGSIVAHVP
+979 PGSIIALVP
-988 ACHRDTADTWFSS
+988 TCHRDTADTWFSS
-1001 ALLRMEEPRM
+1001 TLLRMEEPRM
-1011 EMLNVLVSNEISSQK
+1011 ETLNVLVSNEISTQK
-1026 LSVKIQSYNVIEGLR
+1026 LSVKIQSYNAIEGLR

-1066 SVSYNWVIDNMDM
+1066 SVSYSWVIDNMDM

-1112 EVALA
+1112 EVALTV
-1117 AEAMNPLANPEI
+1117 EAMNPLANPEI
-1129 LGLPGVVA
+1129 VGLPGVVA

-1143 FVFRVEVDT
+1143 LVFRVEVDT

-1159 WGFGDGSP
+1159 WGFGDSSP
-1167 EVESLLSPPYDSQLS
+1167 DVESLLSPPYDSQLS

-1217 DRVER
+1217 DRVEQ

-1245 VNEVTQFEA
+1245 VNEVTKFKA

-1264 YSWNFNDG
+1264 YSWDFNDG
-1272 SPTQEGVNLLVH
+1272 SPTQEGVNSLVH

-1292 YNIVLRANNSLSEVP
+1292 YNVMLWANNNLSEVP

-1313 VSEGVTGLRLVA
+1313 VSEGVAGLRVVA
-1325 SGPTELGSATVVSA
+1325 SGPTELGAATVVNA
-1339 VLASGT
+1339 ALASGT

-1380 VMAHNAATSA
+1380 VKAHNAATST

-1401 QITNILAPN
+1401 QITKILAPV
-1410 CLSSGERTPFQAVV
+1410 CLSSGEQTPFQAVV
-1424 TGPSQGVQFFWD
+1424 TGPSKGVQFCWD
-1436 FQDGNPPSVGD
+1436 FQDGNPPSVGV

-1457 AAGSYQLNLTVRG
+1457 VAGSYELNLTVRG
-1470 TVSTTSRQL
+1470 TVSTTSRRL
-1479 AICVEDRIRSVKLTA
+1479 AICVEDQIRSVKLMA
-1494 PMLALA
+1494 PTLALA

-1512 PVPDPQHQYRYHW
+1512 PVPDPQHQYQYHW

-1545 LEGGSYRVTVTVW
+1545 LEGGSYQVTVTVW
-1558 NTVSQQ
+1558 NMVSWH
-1564 NASVDIL
+1564 NASADIL
-1571 AQRAIGTI
+1571 AQRVIGTI
-1579 SILHSGETGSFL
+1579 SILHSGETESFL
-1591 ALGTSYLFMAEV
+1591 ALGTSYLFMTEV

-1626 TSHTYRGAGDITV
+1626 VSHTYHTVGDITV
-1639 TVTGENQVSHR
+1639 TVTGENQVSRR
-1650 NSSLDITV
+1650 NASLDVTV
-1658 LAPVQL
+1658 LAPVRL
-1664 LILSTERPVCE
+1664 LALSTERPVCE
-1675 VRQEVTFH
+1675 VRQEVAFH
-1683 ASLASGDQVHYLWA
+1683 ASLAAGDQVRYLWA
-1697 IGEPRGF
+1697 IGQPRSF
-1704 QKGAS
+1704 HQGAA
-1709 TFSHTFPATGVF
+1709 TFSHAFPAAGVF
-1721 MVFVAAENAVSAE
+1721 VVFVTAENAVSTE
-1734 KANVTIEV
+1734 KANITIEV
-1742 QERAQGVQIH
+1742 QEQAQGLQIH
-1752 SRNMV
+1752 SGNVV

-1763 SAEPFMLTAEVTQG
+1763 SAEPFMLTAKVTQG
-1777 SNLTFRWVISRGL
+1777 SNITFRWVISQGL
-1790 RRVFTAT
+1790 HRVFTAT
-1797 GQSLTY
+1797 GQSLMY

-1818 NVLGEASAG
+1818 NMLGEVSAG
-1827 RALQVVARVCGVK
+1827 LALQVVERACGVK
-1840 VRAASDSVA
+1840 VQAASDSVA
-1849 LGKPVN
+1849 VGKPVN

-1864 DLLYSWHIEEHARPL
+1864 DLLYSWHIEEYAEPL
-1879 VTNSSSLSYAYSTL
+1879 LTNSSSLSYAYSTL
-1893 GSKLVFVTVSNVFG
+1893 GSKLVFVTVSNVLG

-1925 FTVEGSSL
+1925 FAVEGSSP

-1952 SDVKWE
+1952 SDVAWE
-1958 WQLRG
+1958 WQLWG
-1963 KEKQQLFCGQNVSC
+1963 KEKRQLFHGQNISC
-1977 KFSAAGV
+1977 EFSVAGA

-1995 SEDTVQHPVAVQDPV
+1995 SEDTVQHPMVVQDPV

-2016 VDKQDVC
+2016 VDRQDVC

-2036 GTNVSFALA
+2036 GTNVSFALTI
-2045 VPSLGLSLDVRGGTH
+2045 PSLGLSLDVRGGTH
-2060 HFSFPAA
+2060 HFSFPTA
-2067 GSHRVLASA
+2067 GSHQVLASA
-2076 SNNVSVQLASV
+2076 SNNVSMQLASV

-2097 LHIPNCCPAVLESN
+2097 LHIPNCCPAIMESN

-2116 MAQVRAGENVTFF
+2116 TAQVRAGENVTFF

-2140 KAAGQQVGY
+2140 EAAGQQVGY
-2149 MPPGAGNLTIHVE
+2149 VPPGAGNLTIHVE
-2162 ASNPFCAASLTVT
+2162 ASNPFCATSLTVT
-2175 VALQVPIEAAT
+2175 VALQVPIEAAS

-2198 TVAFDLAVMGG
+2198 TVAFDVALKGG
-2209 SDLRSVWK
+2209 SDLHSEWK
-2217 FGDSEETFAGSGDK
+2217 FGDSAATFAGSGVE
-2231 RMFHRYVRAGD
+2231 RMFHRYGRAGD
-2242 FLVEVKIYNEVSFVL
+2242 FVVEVKIYNEVSFVL
-2257 VQMTVTVRELG
+2257 VQTTVTVRELG

-2275 LVELPSSVPR
+2275 LVDPPSSVPR
-2285 SRTSYFEASVDLKG
+2285 SLTSYFEASIDLKG
-2299 CTTYKA
+2299 CTAYKA

-2313 SPSCEQLAEAD
+2313 SPSCEQLAEAN
-2324 QVPLQHTDLLTP
+2324 QVPLQHADLLTP
-2336 SLMLPKLSLDI
+2336 SLTLPKLSLDI

-2371 TVIPSKLVPFIR
+2371 TVIPSKLVPVIR

-2400 SGSYDPDVG
+2400 SGSYDPDMG
-2409 RDADSS
+2409 TAADPS
-2415 LEYHWSCEN
+2415 LEYHWDCEN

-2435 QGGASVTVPHT
+2435 QGGASVTIPRT
-2446 VLCRDTGYRFV
+2446 VLCRGTGYRFI
-2457 LTVKKPGKEPV
+2457 LTVKKPGKDPV
-2468 SVAQMVWI
+2468 SMAQMVWI
-2476 EAGQIQPVTIEC
+2476 KPGQILPVTIEC
-2488 RSCSALSSY
+2488 RSCSALLSY
-2497 EISRSVHVTLAG
+2497 EISRSIHVTLAG
-2509 QCQSCDNRTIYK
+2509 QCQSCDNRTMYK
-2521 WTAQSSDGQP
+2521 WTAQSSDGQN
-2531 LTLDH
+2531 LTLNH

-2586 PPRGGVC
+2586 PPRGGIC
-2593 TLTPEHDLY
+2593 TLTPEHNLY

-2630 AERCPPD
+2630 AEQCSPN

-2651 SSFGTFLPAA
+2651 SSFSTFLPAA
-2661 TGGRHT
+2661 TGSSRST
-2667 AVNVLVELEDS
+2667 VNILVELEDS
-2678 QGAKTLALNQTLPL
+2678 QGAKTLALNRTLTL

-2710 KSQSALWG
+2710 KSQSELWG

-2745 QGNEEELRDRIA
+2745 QGNEEELRDRIS

-2769 SISSVKEVAQLS
+2769 NISSVKEVAQLS
-2781 AVLQQCVA
+2781 AALQQCVA
-2789 FPGELSPESQARTL
+2789 FPGELSLESQARTL

-2829 SILGILGSTLSALDT
+2829 SILGILG
-2844 APHPP
+2844 
-2849 LSGTPGLSTALTAF
+2849 
-2863 NLTRALMKSLMRSRV
+2863 
-2878 LNEETLS
+2878 
-2885 LSVSEIRTQGKRA
+2885 
-2898 DSPNLLCQA
+2898 
-2907 PSERCLF
+2907 
-2914 SVPSA
+2914 
-2919 VAGQL
+2919 
-2924 AGSQEVVQ
+2924 
-2932 VLMDISVNPFPF
+2932 
-2944 NYYAN
+2944 
-2949 SSISTRLALLEFTT
+2949 
-2963 PGGAPIPVSNL
+2963 
-2974 AGERAIG
+2974 
-2981 LRLPTG
+2981 
-2987 QQEQRTS
+2987 
-2994 PPTLLLLPPG
+2994 
-3004 ESVNFTVR
+3004 
-3012 ASAGSH
+3012 
-3018 AEGVH
+3018 
-3023 IRVGVTV
+3023 
-3030 QEGFD
+3030 FD
-3035 PSQESE
+3035 PSQERE
-3041 PSIHFYGHY
+3041 PSIHFFGHY
-3050 TLVPNEFH
+3050 TPVPNEFH
-3058 YAWKEEIIF
+3058 YTWKEEMIF
-3067 DSLQGGSSREVTI
+3067 DSLQEGSSREVTI
-3080 LLSSPHRFNGTL
+3080 LLSSPHSFNGTP

-3139 TSQKEIVCLTEHL
+3139 TSRKEIVCLTEHL

-3166 LFLPPSKRS
+3166 LFLPPSKRAK
-3175 RQAPLVV
+3175 QAPLVV
-3182 ITCCVLFVIYLGMV
+3182 ITCCVLFAIYLGMV

-3210 GIVPRCGQ
+3210 GIVPHCGQ

-3225 VETDANLGEIWK
+3225 VTVKTGWKRGSGTTAHVGISLYGLNKSGSRHLDKGWAFQRNSQDIFQVETDANLGEIWK

-3251 YLQHVIIWDRQTDH
+3251 YLQHVIVWDRQTDH

-3270 VDDWLSVENEKNEG
+3270 VDDWLSVENEQNEG

-3321 VWGRSPHSRF
+3321 IWGRSPHSRF

-3346 FLTICVLWYG
+3346 FLAMCVLWYG

-3362 YSSVPLGSQ
+3362 YSVPLGSQ
-3371 ASVTAESIA
+3371 VSVTAESIA
-3380 VGMVVSV
+3380 VGMVVAV
-3387 VVFPIQLLFTF
+3387 MVFPIQLLFTF
-3398 IFRKTHSKVVVED
+3398 IFRKTRSKVVVED
-3411 PNPPVQDSQTVEMDV
+3411 PDPPVQDSQTVEMDV

-3432 RGSSSFLSIPG
+3432 LSSSSFLSIPG
-3443 GVESIMDGS
+3443 GMESIMDGS

-3460 SRRPVS
+3460 SRRPGS
-3466 TQENRTEVGNARVA
+3466 TQENLTKVGNTRVT
-3480 KHWPSCDSIFDI
+3480 KRRPSCDSIFDF
-3492 PDLLNSD
+3492 PDLLTSD
-3499 PLVSQSRILKRKKAL
+3499 PLVSQSRSLKRKKAL
-3514 LKLGIE
+3514 LKLGIK
-3520 SASSSDDDPLSFS
+3520 SASNSDGDPLFFS
-3533 LGDSEDSRRDSHGDR
+3533 LEDSEESRRDSRGHC
-3548 LTHSEEDLLNSII
+3548 LTRSEEDLLNSIV
-3561 AETQWS
+3561 AETQRS
-3567 SSSDCVTSDSGRFS
+3567 SSLDCVTSDSGRFS
-3581 PRAEADLVSD
+3581 PRAEADLVSN
-3591 VMESSCSTW
+3591 VMESPSSAW

-3607 GRSGWGFLHKS
+3607 GRLSWGFLRKS

-3624 LTSPGSA
+3624 LTNPGSV
-3631 LHPDPEPLSAPVSS
+3631 LLPDPEPPSAPVSS

-3655 PLEWLFPGWVM
+3655 PLEWLFPGWVL

-3700 ISCVFSFVTSFVLLE
+3700 ISCIFSFITSFVLLE

-3745 VKPMPERIGKVRVP
+3745 VKPVPERIGKVRVP

-3787 MLFLLVVL
+3787 LLFFLVVL
-3795 TVNYQSCVHH
+3795 TVNYQSCFHH
-3805 RNIHL
+3805 HNIHL
-3810 LHAAVRQAVAA
+3810 LHAAVRQELTA
-3821 PNNRG
+3821 PNDRG
-3826 LNFSSVRSYTDTWEW
+3826 LNFSSMRSYTDTWEW
-3841 IDSVLLSYLYNNPR
+3841 IDSVLLSYLYSNPR
-3855 LTLVGVPRLRQES
+3855 LTLVGVPRLRQKS
-3868 SAENVPLDL
+3868 SAGNVPLDL
-3877 VLPQPGLGS
+3877 
-3886 LLTRHVT
+3886 
-3893 NRTCLLCHLSAPRA
+3893 APRP
-3907 EVSRSGQVDRD
+3907 EISRSGQVDRD
-3918 ACSDPSLQN
+3918 ACCDRSLQN
-3927 SSHDSIGFW
+3927 SSHNSIGFW
-3936 IWGHVRVY
+3936 IWGHSGVY

-3954 GNSSAKAQR
+3954 GNSSAKARR

-3970 SNWINK
+3970 SNWINE

-3982 LEFTQYNTD
+3982 LEFTQYNGD
-3991 VNLYVAV
+3991 VNLYVVV
-3998 MLLLELPSVRPAV
+3998 MLLLELPSVRLAV
-4011 PSILILP
+4011 PSMFILP
-4018 YQMLRLHTQL
+4018 YQMLRLGTGL

-4033 LVVSLLVFSVAFL
+4033 LVISLLIFSVTFL

-4056 GASCLGQSRCWLQ
+4056 GVSCLGQSRCWLQ

-4085 HIWLADVRLKHY
+4085 HIWLADVRLEHY
-4097 RGHRQAFTSFY
+4097 WGHRQAFTSFY
-4108 EVAQLARM
+4108 EVALLAQM

-4122 LLLTTT
+4122 LLLTITM
-4128 TLKIVRQ
+4128 LKIVRQ

-4146 KTFQHALGELVA
+4146 KTFQHALRELVA
-4158 AMLLFLL
+4158 AMLIFLL

-4174 CLAFSATVE
+4174 YLAFSATVE
-4183 EFRTFRCAVYALL
+4183 EFRTFQCAFYALL
-4196 SALHGKVA
+4196 SALYGKVA
-4204 LLSVIQEFPTL
+4204 FLSVIQEFPTL

-4222 FMVSLLCIGSRFLC
+4222 FTVSLLCVGSRFLC
-4236 AIILHSYRTVQAE
+4236 AVILHSYRTVQAE
-4249 MYRPAIEPQD
+4249 MYRPAMEPQD

-4271 LWMGLSKTKAF
+4271 LWMGLSKTKEF

-4297 SSRNSKRSR
+4297 SSGNSKRSR

-4321 SSSSCSS
+4321 SSISFSS

-4338 PEPYNVQ
+4338 PEQYNVQ

-4374 LERGL
+4374 LESGL
-4379 EQAQKRINDKKGQKS
+4379 EQAQKRINDNKKGQKS
-4394 LQGEKVTSVKQL
+4394 LQGEKVTLPKQL

-4411 YSTFPE
+4411 YSTFSE

-4424 AHRAKVSNGNA
+4424 AHRAKVSNCNA

-4446 AGGIPHPV
+4446 ADGIPHPV
-4454 AGCASRLV
+4454 AGCTSWLV

-4468 DLYQRLTQAPGI
+4468 DLCQRRSKAPGI

-4487 SEEGQ
+4487 SEEEQ
-4492 GSLCH
+4492 GCLCH

-4502 QIPLKRRAWQTEGAE
+4502 QIPLKRRAWQTEGAG
-4517 NV
+4517 NI

>member
-1 MEAKALCPSW
+1 MDPSLGDRDTLRSCMAGVMLSQGLQLGW
-11 AKQVRQSACGGACSS
+11 
-26 TALLCGA
+26 
-33 LLLCSLGTG
+33 LLLLLLARGT
-42 SKAEG
+42 
-47 APAVKPAMMGP
+47 
-58 KAAPPKQ
+58 
-65 WGAGRCRTDSGTGND
+65 AGMWD
-80 RGLAYNKEGART
+80 
-92 QASDG
+92 
-97 AGVEGLGGGKRMSTA
+97 
-112 AGARCSSGSE
+112 
-122 ESPALEEATP
+122 
-132 CLASCVCTSLAVN
+132 
-145 CSRSGLAEVPP
+145 
-156 GEPCSW
+156 
-162 RVTILD
+162 
-168 LSHNHLSKV
+168 
-177 RAEELAGYPSL
+177 
-188 QVLDLSYNCIHTIE
+188 
-202 EGAFRHLGRLQSLK
+202 
-216 LVSNSLVCSCTLR
+216 LVS
-229 WLGAWVREKGPA
+229 
-241 LVHDAELLHCF
+241 
-252 QPAAFSSIG
+252 
-261 LLRADFSALT
+261 
-271 CATDFIS
+271 
-278 CVKDPETRRE
+278 
-288 TVLLYSYL
+288 
-296 HPGTQSQAS
+296 
-305 CHTLCSQ
+305 
-312 KAHTHYGL
+312 
-320 DLEDRCL
+320 
-327 CGSLGSRGPVDCGKV
+327 
-342 CSNEIPSQACNRTV
+342 
-356 VHAVYPVQVSLS
+356 
-368 FSARTHYSLHEVI
+368 
-381 EFTAETLL
+381 
-389 PGTLYTWDFGDG
+389 
-401 GEQFSSSSQRAQH
+401 
-414 TYALPGIY
+414 
-422 VVTVRAQV
+422 
-430 GERSLLHR
+430 
-438 AAVSVI
+438 
-444 LPVGPVGIECPRAV
+444 
-458 GRGESINIGIHTQQG
+458 
-473 TDLSVLWRMKM
+473 
-484 PSGQETLDE
+484 DE
-493 SCCSQGGRIHLE
+493 SSCPQGGRIHFQ
-505 NLNCYWLSNAKET
+505 NLNCYWLSHAKET
-518 WQDARR
+518 WQNARR
-524 LCQGIPGGDLA
+524 LCREIPGGDLA

-543 SFLQETFSGAGV
+543 SFLQETFSGAGMV
-555 AWIGLSSLG
+555 WIGLSSLG
-564 SLRWVDGSLVD
+564 SLHWVDGSLVD
-575 SFQNWTPFGRPE
+575 SFQNWTPFGRPK
-587 GKEGCVQMH
+587 GKESCVQMH
-596 LLDPEGVWSSSPCS
+596 LLDPEGVWSSRPCS

-630 FLTGVP
+630 FLTGMP

-645 NVSTEQLPPL
+645 NVSTELLPPL
-655 LGPDSIELMLFP
+655 LGPDTIELMLFP

-681 FGIRGT
+681 FGVQGT
-687 KKPVLIRFQILR
+687 KKPVLVQFQILR

-713 ELLHSPF
+713 EFLHTPF
-720 ACCHPWPL
+720 ACCHPRPL
-728 CNGTGRCP
+728 CNTTGWCP
-736 SGQQWCPLREGC
+736 SGQQWCPLSEGC
-748 LNVSSPCSSYAFE
+748 LNISSPCSSYAFE
-761 NVTSSILPIQN
+761 NVTSSILPIRN

-783 QPVADLPL
+783 SPVADFPL
-791 LLAPSSTNRHV
+791 LLAPSTANRHV
-802 QVLLPREEISVSPDD
+802 QVLLPREEISVYPDD

-822 HNAEVS
+822 HNAGVS
-828 SLLRCRQHSHSPWR
+828 SLLRCLQHSHSPWR
-842 QSYISLAKA
+842 QSYISLVKA

-862 SPTWVD
+862 NPTWVD

-882 WSFAAMPRLARHL
+882 QSFAAMPPLARHSE
-895 AHGAYTYTATV
+895 HGAYTYTATV
-906 RNAVSSRQVN
+906 RNAVSSRQMN

-927 LQIIHPTPVSGKL
+927 LQIIHPTLVSGKL
-940 NVATKRETLIVIK
+940 NVATKKETLIVIK
-953 ILSGCN
+953 ILSGCH
-959 AMARWMAPVGKA
+959 AVAHWMAPVGKA

-979 PGSIVAHVP
+979 PGSIIALVP
-988 ACHRDTADTWFSS
+988 ACRRDTADTWFSS
-1001 ALLRMEEPRM
+1001 TLLRMEEPKM
-1011 EMLNVLVSNEISSQK
+1011 ETLNVLVSNQISTQK
-1026 LSVKIQSYNVIEGLR
+1026 LSVNIQSYNAIEGLR

-1066 SVSYNWVIDNMDM
+1066 SVSYSWVIDNMDM

-1112 EVALA
+1112 EVALTV
-1117 AEAMNPLANPEI
+1117 EAMNPLANPEI
-1129 LGLPGVVA
+1129 VGLPGVVA

-1143 FVFRVEVDT
+1143 LVFRVEVDT

-1159 WGFGDGSP
+1159 WGFGDSSP
-1167 EVESLLSPPYDSQLS
+1167 DVESLLSPPYDSQLS

-1199 TYTQPGDYSVT
+1199 TYTQPGNYSVT

-1217 DRVER
+1217 DRVEQ
-1222 VAKVRAVC
+1222 VANVRAVC

-1245 VNEVTQFEA
+1245 VNEVTKFKA

-1264 YSWNFNDG
+1264 YSWDFNDG
-1272 SPTQEGVNLLVH
+1272 SPTQEGVNSLVH

-1292 YNIVLRANNSLSEVP
+1292 YNVMLWANNNLSEVP

-1313 VSEGVTGLRLVA
+1313 VSEGVAGLRVVA
-1325 SGPTELGSATVVSA
+1325 SGPTELGAATVVNA
-1339 VLASGT
+1339 ALASGT

-1369 TFAKEGNYTVT
+1369 TFAKEGNYTVM
-1380 VMAHNAATSA
+1380 VKAHNAATSTH
-1390 RVSTIAEVYRL
+1390 VSTIAEVYRL
-1401 QITNILAPN
+1401 QITKILAPV
-1410 CLSSGERTPFQAVV
+1410 CLSSGEQTPLQAVV
-1424 TGPSQGVQFFWD
+1424 TGPSKGVQFCWD
-1436 FQDGNPPSVGD
+1436 FQDGNPPSVGV

-1457 AAGSYQLNLTVRG
+1457 VAGSYELNLTVRG
-1470 TVSTTSRQL
+1470 TVSTTSRRL
-1479 AICVEDRIRSVKLTA
+1479 AICVEDRIRSVKLMA
-1494 PMLALA
+1494 PTLALA

-1512 PVPDPQHQYRYHW
+1512 PVPDPQHQYQYHW

-1558 NTVSQQ
+1558 NMVSRH
-1564 NASVDIL
+1564 NASADIL
-1571 AQRAIGTI
+1571 AQRVIGTI
-1579 SILHSGETGSFL
+1579 SILHSGETESFL
-1591 ALGTSYLFMAEV
+1591 ALGTSYLFMTEV

-1626 TSHTYRGAGDITV
+1626 VSHTYHTVGDITV
-1639 TVTGENQVSHR
+1639 TVTGENQVSRR
-1650 NSSLDITV
+1650 NASLDITV
-1658 LAPVQL
+1658 LAPVRL
-1664 LILSTERPVCE
+1664 LALSTEWPICE
-1675 VRQEVTFH
+1675 VRQEVAFH
-1683 ASLASGDQVHYLWA
+1683 ASVAAGDQVRYLWA
-1697 IGEPRGF
+1697 IGQPRSF
-1704 QKGAS
+1704 HQGAA
-1709 TFSHTFPATGVF
+1709 TFSHAFPAAGVF
-1721 MVFVAAENAVSAE
+1721 VVFVTAENAVSTE
-1734 KANVTIEV
+1734 KANITIEV

-1752 SRNMV
+1752 SGNVV

-1763 SAEPFMLTAEVTQG
+1763 SAEPFMLTANVTQG
-1777 SNLTFRWVISRGL
+1777 SNITFRWVISQGL

-1797 GQSLTY
+1797 GQSLMY

-1818 NVLGEASAG
+1818 NVLGEVSAG
-1827 RALQVVARVCGVK
+1827 LALQVVERACGVK
-1840 VRAASDSVA
+1840 VQAASDSVA
-1849 LGKPVN
+1849 VGKPVN

-1864 DLLYSWHIEEHARPL
+1864 DLLYSWHIEEYAQPL
-1879 VTNSSSLSYAYSTL
+1879 LTNSSSLSYAYSTL
-1893 GSKLVFVTVSNVFG
+1893 GSKLVFVTVSNVLG

-1925 FTVEGSSL
+1925 FAVEGSSP

-1952 SDVKWE
+1952 SDVAWE
-1958 WQLRG
+1958 WQLQG
-1963 KEKQQLFCGQNVSC
+1963 KEKRQLFHGQNISC

-1995 SEDTVQHPVAVQDPV
+1995 SEDTVQHPMVVQDPV

-2016 VDKQDVC
+2016 VDRQDVC

-2036 GTNVSFALA
+2036 GTNVSFALTI
-2045 VPSLGLSLDVRGGTH
+2045 PSLGLSLDVRGGTH
-2060 HFSFPAA
+2060 HFSFPTA
-2067 GSHRVLASA
+2067 GSHQVLASA
-2076 SNNVSVQLASV
+2076 SNNVSMQLASV
-2087 VVQVLEKVRG
+2087 VVQVLEKVRR
-2097 LHIPNCCPAVLESN
+2097 LHIPNCCPAIMESN
-2111 KELAL
+2111 KELVL
-2116 MAQVRAGENVTFF
+2116 TAQVQAGENVTFF

-2140 KAAGQQVGY
+2140 EAAGQQVGY
-2149 MPPGAGNLTIHVE
+2149 VPPGAGNLTIHVE
-2162 ASNPFCAASLTVT
+2162 ASNPFCATSLTVT
-2175 VALQVPIEAAT
+2175 VALQVPIEAAS

-2198 TVAFDLAVMGG
+2198 TVAFDVALTGG
-2209 SDLRSVWK
+2209 SDLHSEWK
-2217 FGDSEETFAGSGDK
+2217 FGDSAATFAGSGVE
-2231 RMFHRYVRAGD
+2231 RMFHHYGRAGD
-2242 FLVEVKIYNEVSFVL
+2242 FVVEVKIYNEVSFVL
-2257 VQMTVTVRELG
+2257 VQTTVTVRELG

-2275 LVELPSSVPR
+2275 LVDPPSSVPR
-2285 SRTSYFEASVDLKG
+2285 SLTSYFEASIDLKG
-2299 CTTYKA
+2299 CTAYKA

-2313 SPSCEQLAEAD
+2313 SPSCEQLAEAN
-2324 QVPLQHTDLLTP
+2324 QVPLQHADLFTP
-2336 SLMLPKLSLDI
+2336 SLTLPKLSLDI

-2371 TVIPSKLVPFIR
+2371 TVIPSKLVPVIR

-2388 SWSAQLDLVLDG
+2388 SCSAQLDLVLDG

-2409 RDADSS
+2409 TAADPS
-2415 LEYHWSCEN
+2415 LEYHWDCEN

-2435 QGGASVTVPHT
+2435 QGGASVTIPRT
-2446 VLCRDTGYRFV
+2446 VLCRGTGYRFI
-2457 LTVKKPGKEPV
+2457 LTVKKPGKDPV
-2468 SVAQMVWI
+2468 SMAQMVWI
-2476 EAGQIQPVTIEC
+2476 KPGQILPVTIEC

-2509 QCQSCDNRTIYK
+2509 QCQSCDNRTMYK
-2521 WTAQSSDGQP
+2521 WTAQSSDGQN
-2531 LTLDH
+2531 LTLNH

-2586 PPRGGVC
+2586 PPRGGIC
-2593 TLTPEHDLY
+2593 TLTPEHNLY

-2630 AERCPPD
+2630 AEQCSPNS
-2637 GRHCQHFCLYRGIK
+2637 RHCQHFCLYRGIK
-2651 SSFGTFLPAA
+2651 SSFSTFLPAA
-2661 TGGRHT
+2661 TGSSRT
-2667 AVNVLVELEDS
+2667 TVNILVELEDS
-2678 QGAKTLALNQTLPL
+2678 QGAKTLALNRTLTL
-2692 AMPVLPAGFPTVT
+2692 VMPVLPAGFPTVT

-2710 KSQSALWG
+2710 KSQSELWG

-2745 QGNEEELRDRIA
+2745 QGNEEELRDRIS

-2769 SISSVKEVAQLS
+2769 NISSVKEVAQLS
-2781 AVLQQCVA
+2781 AALQQCVA
-2789 FPGELSPESQARTL
+2789 FPGELSLESQARTL

-2829 SILGILGSTLSALDT
+2829 SILGILG
-2844 APHPP
+2844 
-2849 LSGTPGLSTALTAF
+2849 
-2863 NLTRALMKSLMRSRV
+2863 
-2878 LNEETLS
+2878 
-2885 LSVSEIRTQGKRA
+2885 
-2898 DSPNLLCQA
+2898 
-2907 PSERCLF
+2907 
-2914 SVPSA
+2914 
-2919 VAGQL
+2919 
-2924 AGSQEVVQ
+2924 
-2932 VLMDISVNPFPF
+2932 
-2944 NYYAN
+2944 
-2949 SSISTRLALLEFTT
+2949 
-2963 PGGAPIPVSNL
+2963 
-2974 AGERAIG
+2974 
-2981 LRLPTG
+2981 
-2987 QQEQRTS
+2987 
-2994 PPTLLLLPPG
+2994 
-3004 ESVNFTVR
+3004 
-3012 ASAGSH
+3012 
-3018 AEGVH
+3018 
-3023 IRVGVTV
+3023 
-3030 QEGFD
+3030 FD
-3035 PSQESE
+3035 PSQERE
-3041 PSIHFYGHY
+3041 PSIHFFGHY
-3050 TLVPNEFH
+3050 TPVPNEFH
-3058 YAWKEEIIF
+3058 YTWKEEMIF

-3080 LLSSPHRFNGTL
+3080 LLSSPHSFNGTL

-3139 TSQKEIVCLTEHL
+3139 TSRKEIVCLTEHL

-3166 LFLPPSKRS
+3166 LFLPPSKRA

-3182 ITCCVLFVIYLGMV
+3182 ITCCVLFAIYLGMV

-3225 VETDANLGEIWK
+3225 VTVKTGWKRGSGTTAHVGISLYGLNKSGSRHLDKGWAFQRNSQDIFQVETDANLGEIWK

-3251 YLQHVIIWDRQTDH
+3251 YLQHVIVWDRQTDH

-3270 VDDWLSVENEKNEG
+3270 VDDWLSVENEQNEG

-3321 VWGRSPHSRF
+3321 IWGRSPHSRF

-3346 FLTICVLWYG
+3346 FLAICVLWYG

-3362 YSSVPLGSQ
+3362 YSVPLGSQ
-3371 ASVTAESIA
+3371 VSVTAESVA
-3380 VGMVVSV
+3380 VGMVVAV
-3387 VVFPIQLLFTF
+3387 MVFPIQLLFTF
-3398 IFRKTHSKVVVED
+3398 IFRKTRSKVVVED
-3411 PNPPVQDSQTVEMDV
+3411 PDPPVQDSQTVEMDV

-3432 RGSSSFLSIPG
+3432 LSSSSFLSIPG
-3443 GVESIMDGS
+3443 GMESIMDGS
-3452 SVSGESPG
+3452 SASGESPG
-3460 SRRPVS
+3460 SRRPGS
-3466 TQENRTEVGNARVA
+3466 TQENLTKVGNTRVA
-3480 KHWPSCDSIFDI
+3480 KRRPSCDSIFDV
-3492 PDLLNSD
+3492 PDLLTSD
-3499 PLVSQSRILKRKKAL
+3499 PLVSQSRSLKRKKAL

-3520 SASSSDDDPLSFS
+3520 SASNSDGDPLSFS
-3533 LGDSEDSRRDSHGDR
+3533 LEDSEDSRRDSRGHR
-3548 LTHSEEDLLNSII
+3548 LTRSEEDLLNSIV
-3561 AETQWS
+3561 AETQRS

-3581 PRAEADLVSD
+3581 PQAEADLVSD
-3591 VMESSCSTW
+3591 VMESPSSAW

-3607 GRSGWGFLHKS
+3607 GRRGWGFLRKS

-3624 LTSPGSA
+3624 LTSPGSV
-3631 LHPDPEPLSAPVSS
+3631 LLPDPEPPSAPVSS

-3655 PLEWLFPGWVM
+3655 PLEWLFPGWVL

-3672 IFLLLAGCFTVTI
+3672 IFLLLAGCFTITI

-3700 ISCVFSFVTSFVLLE
+3700 ISCIFSFITSFVLLE

-3722 ALHAALITKPVDSEG
+3722 ALRAALITKPVDSEG

-3745 VKPMPERIGKVRVP
+3745 VKPVPERIGKVRVP

-3787 MLFLLVVL
+3787 LLFLLVVL
-3795 TVNYQSCVHH
+3795 TVNYQSCFHH

-3810 LHAAVRQAVAA
+3810 LHAAVRQELTA
-3821 PNNRG
+3821 PNDRG
-3826 LNFSSVRSYTDTWEW
+3826 LNFSSMRSYTDTWEW
-3841 IDSVLLSYLYNNPR
+3841 IDSVLLSYLYSNSQ

-3868 SAENVPLDL
+3868 SAGNVPLDL
-3877 VLPQPGLGS
+3877 
-3886 LLTRHVT
+3886 
-3893 NRTCLLCHLSAPRA
+3893 APRP
-3907 EVSRSGQVDRD
+3907 EISRSGQVERD
-3918 ACSDPSLQN
+3918 ACCDRSLQN
-3927 SSHDSIGFW
+3927 SSHNSIGFW
-3936 IWGHVRVY
+3936 IWGHSGVY

-3970 SNWINK
+3970 SNWINE

-3982 LEFTQYNTD
+3982 LEFTQYNVD
-3991 VNLYVAV
+3991 VNLYVVV
-3998 MLLLELPSVRPAV
+3998 MLLLELPSVRLAV
-4011 PSILILP
+4011 PSIIILP
-4018 YQMLRLHTQL
+4018 YQMLRLGTGL

-4033 LVVSLLVFSVAFL
+4033 LVISLLIFSVAFL

-4085 HIWLADVRLKHY
+4085 HIWLADVRLEHY
-4097 RGHRQAFTSFY
+4097 WGHRQAFTSFY
-4108 EVAQLARM
+4108 EVALLAQM

-4122 LLLTTT
+4122 LLLTITM
-4128 TLKIVRQ
+4128 LKIVRQ

-4146 KTFQHALGELVA
+4146 KTFQHALRDLVA
-4158 AMLLFLL
+4158 AMLIFLL

-4174 CLAFSATVE
+4174 YLAFSATVE
-4183 EFRTFRCAVYALL
+4183 EFRTFQCAFYALL

-4204 LLSVIQEFPTL
+4204 FLSVIQEFPTL

-4222 FMVSLLCIGSRFLC
+4222 FMVSLLCVGSRFLC
-4236 AIILHSYRTVQAE
+4236 AVILHSYRTVQAE
-4249 MYRPAIEPQD
+4249 VYRPAMEPQD

-4271 LWMGLSKTKAF
+4271 LWMGLSKTKEF

-4297 SSRNSKRSR
+4297 SSGNSKRSC

-4321 SSSSCSS
+4321 SSSS

-4338 PEPYNVQ
+4338 PEQYNVQ

-4374 LERGL
+4374 LESGL
-4379 EQAQKRINDKKGQKS
+4379 EQAQKRINDNKKGQKS
-4394 LQGEKVTSVKQL
+4394 LQGEKVTLPKQL

-4411 YSTFPE
+4411 YSTFSE
-4417 SALVRLR
+4417 SALLRLR
-4424 AHRAKVSNGNA
+4424 AHRAKVSNCNA

-4446 AGGIPHPV
+4446 ADGIPHPV
-4454 AGCASRLV
+4454 GGCTSWLV

-4468 DLYQRLTQAPGI
+4468 DLCQRRSQAPGV

-4487 SEEGQ
+4487 SEEEQ
-4492 GSLCH
+4492 GCLCH

-4502 QIPLKRRAWQTEGAE
+4502 QIPLKRRAWQTEGAG
-4517 NV
+4517 NI